1 MKRWSCFGV
10 RILISFL
17 LLFLTGCG
25 AGNGEE
31 DAEAKTESNTP
42 QTYYRIQE
50 TAIPD
55 PDTALAEELTGNG
68 WVREL
73 DMQFA
78 EGRLYRLAQ
87 AWGTVDGIEQTTGYY
102 LQILEEPYSAWENDS
117 IPSKLWDDTLEY
129 EGWQYQ
135 PEKIAAVTEKE
146 IYLVIQKIEMTGG
159 QIQQVPYLG
168 SLRLCP
174 KEGIVGGAAMAE
186 EGLEGTLLGV
196 LPDEVKEENLYRSRE
211 GIWYSYRTSGSKIT
225 MLDELL
231 QVKEEKRVAGKIDGL
246 LDGTGDGGVLWYG
259 IREDSFGIWTTDN
272 AAAFAG
278 ELPNTDTYYLV
289 TEGENGSF
297 YGTDTKG
304 IWKAAADT
312 EPVRI
317 CSFFENGYIL
327 DEVQAIRVLDED
339 RLELLVRLDGSR
351 ALLHMVK
358 QEGVQAKKEEIVLA
372 LGDENPLLMD
382 YVSKF
387 NRRSETYRVTV
398 RLHEANETG
407 QEFIDKLQMEL
418 AAGRGPDL
426 LMNGQIDAADMA
438 RNGYLQELTD
448 IFDDGD
454 GFWTAAMECGKIDGV
469 TYGIPYAGQLF
480 FSTYSQKLT
489 GGRESWTIREF
500 MQAVKASDAEILQYG
515 LSGAD
520 IVFYYGL
527 LDNENAELIDWA
539 NGESHLTEDLFLEI
553 LAFAY
558 RYADRG
564 QIPQEEVGDALRG
577 GRIAAVGSVCLELSE
592 LNYLEA
598 CFEGEPAN
606 IGFPRSEGNGIY
618 ATPNMLYVNAG
629 SKGKD
634 GAYEFLR
641 FLVSEEGQ
649 RRYVER
655 NRSGG
660 GVSLMPI
667 RLDIL
672 DEMTALEMRKAG
684 ETTAR
689 SATGVLFVKD
699 GFTQE
704 QKERF
709 DRLLEKAE
717 PGNWH
722 AAEIMSI
729 VYEELEPYFA
739 GQRTAAEAAAN
750 LDNRV
755 QLYMDERK

>member
-1 MKRWSCFGV
+1 MKRWSCFFM
-10 RILISFL
+10 RIIIPFL
-17 LLFLTGCG
+17 LFSLTGCG
-25 AGNGEE
+25 AGNGAE
-31 DAEAKTESNTP
+31 DAEANAESNMP

-102 LQILEEPYSAWENDS
+102 LQILEEPYSAWVNSS
-117 IPSKLWDDTLEY
+117 IPSIVWDDTLEY

-135 PEKIAAVTEKE
+135 PEKIAAVTEDE
-146 IYLVIQKIEMTGG
+146 VYLVVQKIEMTGG
-159 QIQQVPYLG
+159 QFQQVPYLG
-168 SLRLCP
+168 SLRLWRN
-174 KEGIVGGAAMAE
+174 E
-186 EGLEGTLLGV
+186 ETGKPEGTLLGV
-196 LPDEVKEENLYRSRE
+196 LPDEVREENLYRSRE

-225 MLDELL
+225 VLDEML
-231 QVKEEKRVAGKIDGL
+231 QVKEGRRVDGKIDGL
-246 LDGTGDGGVLWYG
+246 LDGTEGDGILWYG
-259 IREDSFGIWTTDN
+259 SREDSFGIWTTDN
-272 AAAFAG
+272 TAAFSG
-278 ELPNTDTYYLV
+278 VIQNTDSYYLV
-289 TEGENGSF
+289 TESGNGSF
-297 YGTDTKG
+297 YGADIKG

-312 EPVRI
+312 EPELI

-327 DEVQAIRVLDED
+327 DEVQAIRVTDED
-339 RLELLVRLDGSR
+339 WMELLVRLDGSEV
-351 ALLHMVK
+351 LLRMEK
-358 QEGVQAKKEEIVLA
+358 QEGVQAEKEEIVLA

-387 NRRSETYRVTV
+387 NRRNENYRVTV
-398 RLHEANETG
+398 RLQEANETG
-407 QEFIDKLQMEL
+407 QEFIDRLQMEL
-418 AAGRGPDL
+418 AAGRGADL
-426 LMNGQIDAADMA
+426 LMNGQIDATAMA

-448 IFDDGD
+448 ILDDED
-454 GFWTAAMECGKIDGV
+454 GLWTAAMECGRIDGV

-480 FSTYSQKLT
+480 FATYSEKLT
-489 GGRESWTIREF
+489 GGRENWTIREF
-500 MQAVKASDAEILQYG
+500 MQAVEASDAEILQYG
-515 LSGAD
+515 FSGAD

-527 LDNENAELIDWA
+527 LDNDNAELIDWE

-553 LAFAY
+553 LGFAS

-564 QIPQEEVGDALRG
+564 QIPQEDVGEALKE
-577 GRIAAVGSVCLELSE
+577 GRIAAEGSVCLELSE
-592 LNYLEA
+592 LNYREA

-618 ATPNMLYVNAG
+618 VTPNMLYVNAG
-629 SKGKD
+629 SEVKD

-655 NRSGG
+655 NRAGDSA
-660 GVSLMPI
+660 SLMPV
-667 RLDIL
+667 RLEL
-672 DEMTALEMRKAG
+672 LEEMTALEMRKAG

-689 SATGVLFVKD
+689 SATGVLFAKD
-699 GFTQE
+699 GFTQA

-709 DRLLEKAE
+709 DRLLERAE
-717 PGNWH
+717 PGDWY

>member
-1 MKRWSCFGV
+1 MKRWSCFFM
-10 RILISFL
+10 RIIIPFL
-17 LLFLTGCG
+17 LFSLTGCG
-25 AGNGEE
+25 AGNGAE
-31 DAEAKTESNTP
+31 DAEANAESNMP

-102 LQILEEPYSAWENDS
+102 LQILEEPYSAWENSS
-117 IPSKLWDDTLEY
+117 IPSIVWDDTLEY

-135 PEKIAAVTEKE
+135 PEKIAAVTEDE
-146 IYLVIQKIEMTGG
+146 VYLVVQKIEMAGG
-159 QIQQVPYLG
+159 QFQQVPYLG
-168 SLRLCP
+168 SLRLWRN
-174 KEGIVGGAAMAE
+174 E
-186 EGLEGTLLGV
+186 ETGKPEGTLLGV
-196 LPDEVKEENLYRSRE
+196 LPDEVREENLYRSRE

-225 MLDELL
+225 VLDEML
-231 QVKEEKRVAGKIDGL
+231 QVKEGRRVDGKIDGL
-246 LDGTGDGGVLWYG
+246 LDGTEGDGILWYG
-259 IREDSFGIWTTDN
+259 SREDSFGIWTTDN
-272 AAAFAG
+272 TAAFSG
-278 ELPNTDTYYLV
+278 VIRNTDSYYLV
-289 TEGENGSF
+289 TESGNGSF
-297 YGTDTKG
+297 YGADIKG

-312 EPVRI
+312 EPELI

-327 DEVQAIRVLDED
+327 DEVQAIRVTDED
-339 RLELLVRLDGSR
+339 WMELLVRLDGSEV
-351 ALLHMVK
+351 LLRMEK
-358 QEGVQAKKEEIVLA
+358 QEGVQAEKEEIVLA

-387 NRRSETYRVTV
+387 NRRNENYRVTV
-398 RLHEANETG
+398 RLQEANETG
-407 QEFIDKLQMEL
+407 QEFIDRLQMEL
-418 AAGRGPDL
+418 AAGRGADL
-426 LMNGQIDAADMA
+426 LMNGQIDATAMA

-448 IFDDGD
+448 ILDDED
-454 GFWTAAMECGKIDGV
+454 GLWTAAMECGRIDGV

-480 FSTYSQKLT
+480 FATYSEKLT
-489 GGRESWTIREF
+489 GGRENWTIREF
-500 MQAVKASDAEILQYG
+500 MQAVEASDAEILQYG
-515 LSGAD
+515 FSGAD

-527 LDNENAELIDWA
+527 LDNDNAELIDWE

-553 LAFAY
+553 LGFAS

-564 QIPQEEVGDALRG
+564 QIPQEDVGEALKE
-577 GRIAAVGSVCLELSE
+577 GRIAAEGSVCLELSE
-592 LNYLEA
+592 LNYREA

-618 ATPNMLYVNAG
+618 VTPNMLYVNAG
-629 SKGKD
+629 SEVKD

-655 NRSGG
+655 NRAGDSA
-660 GVSLMPI
+660 SLMPV
-667 RLDIL
+667 RLEL
-672 DEMTALEMRKAG
+672 LEEMTALEMRKAG

-689 SATGVLFVKD
+689 SATGVLFAKD
-699 GFTQE
+699 GFTQA

-709 DRLLEKAE
+709 DRLLERAE
-717 PGNWH
+717 PGDWH

>member
-1 MKRWSCFGV
+1 MKRWSCFFM
-10 RILISFL
+10 RIIIPFL
-17 LLFLTGCG
+17 LFFLTGCG
-25 AGNGEE
+25 AGNGAE
-31 DAEAKTESNTP
+31 DAEANTESNTP

-55 PDTALAEELTGNG
+55 PDTALAEELTGSG

-73 DMQFA
+73 DLQFA
-78 EGRLYRLAQ
+78 GGRLYRLAQ

-102 LQILEEPYSAWENDS
+102 LQILEEPYSAWENSS
-117 IPSKLWDDTLEY
+117 IPSIVWDDTLEY

-135 PEKIAAVTEKE
+135 PEKIAAVTEDE
-146 IYLVIQKIEMTGG
+146 VYLVVQKIEMTGG
-159 QIQQVPYLG
+159 QFQQVPYLG
-168 SLRLCP
+168 SLRLWRN
-174 KEGIVGGAAMAE
+174 EEAE
-186 EGLEGTLLGV
+186 ESEGTLIGV

-211 GIWYSYRTSGSKIT
+211 
-225 MLDELL
+225 
-231 QVKEEKRVAGKIDGL
+231 
-246 LDGTGDGGVLWYG
+246 
-259 IREDSFGIWTTDN
+259 DSFGIWTTDN
-272 AAAFAG
+272 TAAFSG
-278 ELPNTDTYYLV
+278 VIQNTDSYYLV
-289 TEGENGSF
+289 TESGNGSF

-339 RLELLVRLDGSR
+339 RMELLVRLDGSEV
-351 ALLHMVK
+351 LLRMEK
-358 QEGVQAKKEEIVLA
+358 QEGVQAEKEEIVLA

-426 LMNGQIDAADMA
+426 LMNGQIDAAAMA

-454 GFWTAAMECGKIDGV
+454 GFWAAAMECGKIDGV

-520 IVFYYGL
+520 IVFYYGQ
-527 LDNENAELIDWA
+527 LDNENAELIEWA

-564 QIPQEEVGDALRG
+564 QILQEEVGEALRE

-592 LNYLEA
+592 LNYREA

-618 ATPNMLYVNAG
+618 VTPNMLYVNAG
-629 SKGKD
+629 SKVKD

-660 GVSLMPI
+660 GASLMPI

-672 DEMTALEMRKAG
+672 EEMTALEMRKAG

-699 GFTQE
+699 GFTQA

-709 DRLLEKAE
+709 DWLLERAE

>member
-1 MKRWSCFGV
+1 MRKEYTLSFML
-10 RILISFL
+10 ILPLIIV
-17 LLFLTGCG
+17 LTAC
-25 AGNGEE
+25 GNGAE
-31 DAEAKTESNTP
+31 DAEANTESNTP

-55 PDTALAEELTGNG
+55 PDMALTDELTGNG

-73 DMQFA
+73 DMRFA
-78 EGRLYRLAQ
+78 GGRLYRLAQ
-87 AWGTVDGIEQTTGYY
+87 AWGEVDGIEQTTGFY
-102 LQILEEPYSAWENDS
+102 LQILEEPYSAWKNAS
-117 IPSKLWDDTLEY
+117 IPSRLWDDTLEY

-135 PEKIAAVTEKE
+135 PEKIAAVTEEE
-146 IYLVIQKIEMTGG
+146 IVLVVQKIELTGG
-159 QIQQVPYLG
+159 QLQQVPYLG
-168 SLRLCP
+168 SLRL
-174 KEGIVGGAAMAE
+174 GWNE
-186 EGLEGTLLGV
+186 EMEEPEGTLTGV

-225 MLDELL
+225 VLDEML
-231 QVKEEKRVAGKIDGL
+231 QVKEGRRVDGKIDGL
-246 LDGTGDGGVLWYG
+246 LEYSGGDGVLWYG
-259 IREDSFGIWTTDN
+259 VREDGFGIWTADN
-272 AAAFAG
+272 AAAFSGEIRDAG
-278 ELPNTDTYYLV
+278 TDYFV
-289 TEGENGSF
+289 TENENGSF

-312 EPVRI
+312 EPELI

-327 DEVQAIRVLDED
+327 DEVQAIRVTDED
-339 RLELLVRLDGSR
+339 RLELLVRLDGVE
-351 ALLHMVK
+351 ALLRLEK
-358 QEGVQAKKEEIVLA
+358 QQGVQAEKEEIVLA

-387 NRRSETYRVTV
+387 NRRSEGYRVTV
-398 RLHEANETG
+398 MLQEANETG

-426 LMNGQIDAADMA
+426 LMNGQIDATAMA

-448 IFDDGD
+448 ILDDGD
-454 GFWTAAMECGKIDGV
+454 GLWPAALECGKIDGA

-480 FSTYSQKLT
+480 FTTYSEKLT
-489 GGRESWTIREF
+489 DGRESWTIREF
-500 MQAVKASDAEILQYG
+500 MQAVEASDAEILQYG

-527 LDNENAELIDWA
+527 LDNDNAELIDWE
-539 NGESHLTEDLFLEI
+539 NGESHLTEELFLEI
-553 LAFAY
+553 LGFAS

-564 QIPQEEVGDALRG
+564 QIPQEEVGEALRE

-592 LNYLEA
+592 LNYREA

-618 ATPNMLYVNAG
+618 VTPNMLYVNAG
-629 SKGKD
+629 SGVKD

-660 GVSLMPI
+660 GASLMPV
-667 RLDIL
+667 RLDML
-672 DEMTALEMRKAG
+672 EEMTALEMRKAG

-689 SATGVLFVKD
+689 SATGVLFAKD
-699 GFTQE
+699 GFTQA

-709 DRLLEKAE
+709 DRLLERAE
-717 PGNWH
+717 PGDWY
-722 AAEIMSI
+722 AAEIMSL

-755 QLYMDERK
+755 QLYLDERK

>member
-1 MKRWSCFGV
+1 MKRWSCFFM
-10 RILISFL
+10 RIIIPFL
-17 LLFLTGCG
+17 LFSLTGCG
-25 AGNGEE
+25 AGNGAE
-31 DAEAKTESNTP
+31 DAEANAESNMP

-55 PDTALAEELTGNG
+55 PNMALTDELTGNG

-73 DMQFA
+73 DLQFA
-78 EGRLYRLAQ
+78 GGRLYRLAQ

-102 LQILEEPYSAWENDS
+102 LQILEEPYSAWENSS
-117 IPSKLWDDTLEY
+117 IPSIVWDDTLEY

-135 PEKIAAVTEKE
+135 PEKIAAVTEDE
-146 IYLVIQKIEMTGG
+146 VYLVVQKIEMTGG
-159 QIQQVPYLG
+159 QFQQVPYLG
-168 SLRLCP
+168 SLRLWRN
-174 KEGIVGGAAMAE
+174 E
-186 EGLEGTLLGV
+186 ETGKPEGTLLGV
-196 LPDEVKEENLYRSRE
+196 LPDEVRVENLYRSRE

-225 MLDELL
+225 VLDEML
-231 QVKEEKRVAGKIDGL
+231 QVKEGRRVDGKIDGL
-246 LDGTGDGGVLWYG
+246 LDGTEGDGILWYG
-259 IREDSFGIWTTDN
+259 SREDSFGIWTTDN
-272 AAAFAG
+272 TAAFSG
-278 ELPNTDTYYLV
+278 VIQNTDSYYLV
-289 TEGENGSF
+289 TESGNGSF
-297 YGTDTKG
+297 YGADIKG

-312 EPVRI
+312 EPELI

-327 DEVQAIRVLDED
+327 DEVQAIRVLDEN
-339 RLELLVRLDGSR
+339 RMELLVRLDGSEV
-351 ALLHMVK
+351 LLRMEK
-358 QEGVQAKKEEIVLA
+358 QESVQAEKEEIVLA

-387 NRRSETYRVTV
+387 NRRNENYRVTV
-398 RLHEANETG
+398 RLQEANETG
-407 QEFIDKLQMEL
+407 QEFIDRLQMEL
-418 AAGRGPDL
+418 AAGRGADL
-426 LMNGQIDAADMA
+426 LMNGQIDATAMA

-448 IFDDGD
+448 ILDDED
-454 GFWTAAMECGKIDGV
+454 GLWTAAMECGRIDGV

-480 FSTYSQKLT
+480 FATYSEKLT
-489 GGRESWTIREF
+489 GGRENWTIREF
-500 MQAVKASDAEILQYG
+500 MQAVEASDAEILQYG
-515 LSGAD
+515 FSGAD

-527 LDNENAELIDWA
+527 LDNDNAELIDWE

-553 LAFAY
+553 LGFAS

-564 QIPQEEVGDALRG
+564 QIPQEDVGEALKE
-577 GRIAAVGSVCLELSE
+577 GRIAAEGSVCLELSE
-592 LNYLEA
+592 LNYREA

-618 ATPNMLYVNAG
+618 VTPNMLYVNAG
-629 SKGKD
+629 SEVKD

-655 NRSGG
+655 NRAGDSA
-660 GVSLMPI
+660 SLMPV
-667 RLDIL
+667 RLEL
-672 DEMTALEMRKAG
+672 LEEMTALEMRKAG

-689 SATGVLFVKD
+689 SATGVLFAKD
-699 GFTQE
+699 GFTQA

-709 DRLLEKAE
+709 DRLLERAE
-717 PGNWH
+717 PGDWY

>member
-1 MKRWSCFGV
+1 MKRWSCFFM
-10 RILISFL
+10 RIIIPFL
-17 LLFLTGCG
+17 LFSLTGCG
-25 AGNGEE
+25 AGNGAE
-31 DAEAKTESNTP
+31 DAEANAESNMP

-55 PDTALAEELTGNG
+55 PNMALTDELTGNG

-73 DMQFA
+73 DLQFA
-78 EGRLYRLAQ
+78 GGRLYRLAQ

-102 LQILEEPYSAWENDS
+102 LQILEEPYSAWENSS
-117 IPSKLWDDTLEY
+117 IPSIVWDDTLEY

-135 PEKIAAVTEKE
+135 PEKIAAVTEDE
-146 IYLVIQKIEMTGG
+146 VYLVVQKIEMTGG
-159 QIQQVPYLG
+159 QFQQVPYLG
-168 SLRLCP
+168 SLRLWRN
-174 KEGIVGGAAMAE
+174 E
-186 EGLEGTLLGV
+186 ETGKPEGTLLGV
-196 LPDEVKEENLYRSRE
+196 LQDEVREENLYRSRE

-225 MLDELL
+225 VLDEML
-231 QVKEEKRVAGKIDGL
+231 QVKEGRRVDGKIDGL
-246 LDGTGDGGVLWYG
+246 LDGTEGDGILWYG
-259 IREDSFGIWTTDN
+259 SREDSFGIWTTDN
-272 AAAFAG
+272 TAAFSG
-278 ELPNTDTYYLV
+278 VIQNTDSYYLV
-289 TEGENGSF
+289 TESGNGSF
-297 YGTDTKG
+297 YGADIKG

-312 EPVRI
+312 EPEQI

-327 DEVQAIRVLDED
+327 DEVQAIRVLDEN
-339 RLELLVRLDGSR
+339 RMELLVRLDGSEV
-351 ALLHMVK
+351 LLRMEK
-358 QEGVQAKKEEIVLA
+358 QEGVQAEKEEIVLA

-387 NRRSETYRVTV
+387 NRRNENYRVTV
-398 RLHEANETG
+398 RLQEANETG
-407 QEFIDKLQMEL
+407 QEFIDRLQMEL
-418 AAGRGPDL
+418 AAGRGADL
-426 LMNGQIDAADMA
+426 LMNGQIDATAMA

-448 IFDDGD
+448 ILDDED
-454 GFWTAAMECGKIDGV
+454 GLWTAAMECGRIDGV

-480 FSTYSQKLT
+480 FATYSEKLT
-489 GGRESWTIREF
+489 GGRENWTIREF
-500 MQAVKASDAEILQYG
+500 MQAVEASDAEILQYG
-515 LSGAD
+515 FSGAD

-527 LDNENAELIDWA
+527 LDNDNAELIDWE

-553 LAFAY
+553 LGFAS

-564 QIPQEEVGDALRG
+564 QIPQEDVGEALKE
-577 GRIAAVGSVCLELSE
+577 GRIAAEGSVCLELSE
-592 LNYLEA
+592 LNYREA

-618 ATPNMLYVNAG
+618 VTPNMLYVNAG
-629 SKGKD
+629 SEVKD

-655 NRSGG
+655 NRAGDSA
-660 GVSLMPI
+660 SLMPV
-667 RLDIL
+667 RLEL
-672 DEMTALEMRKAG
+672 LEEMTALEMRKAG

-689 SATGVLFVKD
+689 SATGVLFAKD
-699 GFTQE
+699 GFTQA

-709 DRLLEKAE
+709 DRLLERAE
-717 PGNWH
+717 PGDWY

>member
-1 MKRWSCFGV
+1 MKRWSYFGM
-10 RILISFL
+10 RILILFL
-17 LLFLTGCG
+17 LFLLTGCG
-25 AGNGEE
+25 AGNGAE
-31 DAEAKTESNTP
+31 DAEANTESNTP

-73 DMQFA
+73 DMQLA

-87 AWGTVDGIEQTTGYY
+87 TWGTVDGVEQTTGYY
-102 LQILEEPYSAWENDS
+102 LQILEEPYSAWENDPIS
-117 IPSKLWDDTLEY
+117 SKLWDDTLEY

-135 PEKIAAVTEKE
+135 PEKIAAVTEEE
-146 IYLVIQKIEMTGG
+146 IYLVVQKIELTGG
-159 QIQQVPYLG
+159 QLQQVPYLG

-174 KEGIVGGAAMAE
+174 KEGTAGDAAIAG
-186 EGLEGTLLGV
+186 EGLEGTLIGV
-196 LPDEVKEENLYRSRE
+196 LPDEVKEENLYRS
-211 GIWYSYRTSGSKIT
+211 
-225 MLDELL
+225 
-231 QVKEEKRVAGKIDGL
+231 
-246 LDGTGDGGVLWYG
+246 
-259 IREDSFGIWTTDN
+259 REDSFGIWTTDN

-312 EPVRI
+312 EPMQI

-339 RLELLVRLDGSR
+339 RMELLVRLDGSR
-351 ALLHMVK
+351 ALLYMVK
-358 QEGVQAKKEEIVLA
+358 QEGVQAEKEEIVLA

-454 GFWTAAMECGKIDGV
+454 GFWAAAMECGKIDGV

-564 QIPQEEVGDALRG
+564 QIPQEEVGEALRE

-592 LNYLEA
+592 LNYREA

-629 SKGKD
+629 SKVKD

-660 GVSLMPI
+660 GASLMPI

-672 DEMTALEMRKAG
+672 EEMTALEMRKAG

-699 GFTQE
+699 GFTQA

-709 DRLLEKAE
+709 DWLLERAE

>member
-1 MKRWSCFGV
+1 MKRWSCFFM
-10 RILISFL
+10 RIIIPFL
-17 LLFLTGCG
+17 LFSLTGCG
-25 AGNGEE
+25 AGNGAE
-31 DAEAKTESNTP
+31 DAEANAESNMP

-55 PDTALAEELTGNG
+55 PNMALTDELTGNG

-73 DMQFA
+73 DLQFA
-78 EGRLYRLAQ
+78 GGRLYRLAQ

-102 LQILEEPYSAWENDS
+102 LQILEEPYSAWENSS
-117 IPSKLWDDTLEY
+117 IPSIVWDDTLEY

-135 PEKIAAVTEKE
+135 PEKITAVTEDE
-146 IYLVIQKIEMTGG
+146 IYLVVQKIELTGG
-159 QIQQVPYLG
+159 QLQQVPYLG
-168 SLRLCP
+168 GIRLC
-174 KEGIVGGAAMAE
+174 MNE
-186 EGLEGTLLGV
+186 ETGKPEGTLLGV
-196 LPDEVKEENLYRSRE
+196 LPDGVREENLYRSRE

-225 MLDELL
+225 VLDEML
-231 QVKEEKRVAGKIDGL
+231 QVKEGRRVDGKIDGL
-246 LDGTGDGGVLWYG
+246 LDGSGDDGILWYG
-259 IREDSFGIWTTDN
+259 SREDSFGIWTTDN
-272 AAAFAG
+272 TAAFLG
-278 ELPNTDTYYLV
+278 VIRNTDFYYLV

-297 YGTDTKG
+297 YGADIKG

-312 EPVRI
+312 QPEQI

-327 DEVQAIRVLDED
+327 DEVQAIRVLDEN
-339 RLELLVRLDGSR
+339 RMELLVRLDGSEV
-351 ALLHMVK
+351 LLRMEK
-358 QEGVQAKKEEIVLA
+358 QEGVQAEKEEIVLA

-387 NRRSETYRVTV
+387 NRRNENYRVTV
-398 RLHEANETG
+398 RLQEANETG
-407 QEFIDKLQMEL
+407 QEFIDRLQMEL
-418 AAGRGPDL
+418 AAGRGADL
-426 LMNGQIDAADMA
+426 LMNGQIDATAMA

-448 IFDDGD
+448 ILDDGD
-454 GFWTAAMECGKIDGV
+454 GLWTAAMECGRIDGV

-480 FSTYSQKLT
+480 FATYSEKLT
-489 GGRESWTIREF
+489 GGRENWTIREF
-500 MQAVKASDAEILQYG
+500 MQAVEASDAEILQYG
-515 LSGAD
+515 FSGAD

-527 LDNENAELIDWA
+527 LDNDNAELIDWE

-553 LAFAY
+553 LGFAS

-564 QIPQEEVGDALRG
+564 QIPQEDVGEALKE
-577 GRIAAVGSVCLELSE
+577 GRIAAEGSVCLELSE
-592 LNYLEA
+592 LNYREA

-618 ATPNMLYVNAG
+618 VTPNMLYVNAG
-629 SKGKD
+629 SEVKD

-655 NRSGG
+655 NRAGDSA
-660 GVSLMPI
+660 SLMPV
-667 RLDIL
+667 RLEL
-672 DEMTALEMRKAG
+672 LEEMTALEMRKAG

-689 SATGVLFVKD
+689 SATGVLFAKD
-699 GFTQE
+699 GFTQA

-709 DRLLEKAE
+709 DRLLERAE
-717 PGNWH
+717 PGDWY

>member
-1 MKRWSCFGV
+1 MKRWSCFFM
-10 RILISFL
+10 RIIIPFL
-17 LLFLTGCG
+17 LFFLTGCG
-25 AGNGEE
+25 AGNGAE
-31 DAEAKTESNTP
+31 DAEANAESNMP

-73 DMQFA
+73 DMQLA

-87 AWGTVDGIEQTTGYY
+87 TWGTVDGVEQTTGYY

-135 PEKIAAVTEKE
+135 PEKIAAVTEEE
-146 IYLVIQKIEMTGG
+146 IYLVVQKIELTGG
-159 QIQQVPYLG
+159 QLQQVPYLG
-168 SLRLCP
+168 SLRLWRN
-174 KEGIVGGAAMAE
+174 EEAE
-186 EGLEGTLLGV
+186 ESEGTLIGV
-196 LPDEVKEENLYRSRE
+196 LPNEVKEENLFRSRD
-211 GIWYSYRTSGSKIT
+211 GIWYSYRTSGSKISI
-225 MLDELL
+225 LDEML
-231 QVKEEKRVAGKIDGL
+231 QVKEGRRVDGKIDGL
-246 LDGTGDGGVLWYG
+246 LDGSGDDGILWYG
-259 IREDSFGIWTTDN
+259 SREDSFGIWTTDN
-272 AAAFAG
+272 TAAFSG
-278 ELPNTDTYYLV
+278 VIQNTDSYYLV
-289 TEGENGSF
+289 TESGNGSF

-339 RLELLVRLDGSR
+339 RMELLVRLDGSEV
-351 ALLHMVK
+351 LLRMEK
-358 QEGVQAKKEEIVLA
+358 QEGVQAEKEEIVLA

-426 LMNGQIDAADMA
+426 LMNGQIDAAAMA

-454 GFWTAAMECGKIDGV
+454 GFWAAAMECGKIDGV

-564 QIPQEEVGDALRG
+564 QIPQEEVGEALRE

-592 LNYLEA
+592 LNYREA

-618 ATPNMLYVNAG
+618 VTPNMLYVNAG
-629 SKGKD
+629 SKVKD

-660 GVSLMPI
+660 GASLMPI

-672 DEMTALEMRKAG
+672 EEMTALEMRKAG

-699 GFTQE
+699 GFTQA

-709 DRLLEKAE
+709 DWLLERAE

>member
-1 MKRWSCFGV
+1 MKRWSYFGM
-10 RILISFL
+10 RILILFL
-17 LLFLTGCG
+17 LFLLTGCG
-25 AGNGEE
+25 AGNGAE
-31 DAEAKTESNTP
+31 DAEANTESNTP

-73 DMQFA
+73 DMQLA

-87 AWGTVDGIEQTTGYY
+87 TWGTVDGVEQTTGYY
-102 LQILEEPYSAWENDS
+102 LQILEEPYSAWENDPIS
-117 IPSKLWDDTLEY
+117 SKLWDDTLEY

-135 PEKIAAVTEKE
+135 PEKIAAVTEEE
-146 IYLVIQKIEMTGG
+146 IYLVVQKIELTGG
-159 QIQQVPYLG
+159 QLQQVPYLG

-174 KEGIVGGAAMAE
+174 KEGTAGDAAIAE
-186 EGLEGTLLGV
+186 EGLEGTLIGV
-196 LPDEVKEENLYRSRE
+196 LPDEVKEENLYRS
-211 GIWYSYRTSGSKIT
+211 
-225 MLDELL
+225 
-231 QVKEEKRVAGKIDGL
+231 
-246 LDGTGDGGVLWYG
+246 
-259 IREDSFGIWTTDN
+259 REDSFGIWTTDN

-312 EPVRI
+312 EPMQI

-339 RLELLVRLDGSR
+339 RMELLVRLDGSR
-351 ALLHMVK
+351 ALLYMVK
-358 QEGVQAKKEEIVLA
+358 QEGVQAEKEEIVLA

-454 GFWTAAMECGKIDGV
+454 GFWAAAMECGKIDGV

-564 QIPQEEVGDALRG
+564 QIPQEEVGEALRE

-592 LNYLEA
+592 LNYREA

-618 ATPNMLYVNAG
+618 VTPNMLFVNAG

-672 DEMTALEMRKAG
+672 DEMTAQEMRKAG

-755 QLYMDERK
+755 QLYLDERK

>member
-1 MKRWSCFGV
+1 MKRRSCFFL
-10 RILISFL
+10 RIIIPFL
-17 LLFLTGCG
+17 LFSLTGCG
-25 AGNGEE
+25 AGNGAE
-31 DAEAKTESNTP
+31 DAEANTELNTP
-42 QTYYRIQE
+42 QSYYRIQE

-55 PDTALAEELTGNG
+55 PDIALTDGLTGNG

-73 DMQFA
+73 DMKFTD
-78 EGRLYRLAQ
+78 GRLYRLAQ
-87 AWGTVDGIEQTTGYY
+87 TWGTIDGVEQTTGYY
-102 LQILEEPYSAWENDS
+102 LQVLEEPYSAWKNDS

-135 PEKIAAVTEKE
+135 PERIAAVTEEE
-146 IYLVIQKIEMTGG
+146 IFLVVQKIELTDG
-159 QIQQVPYLG
+159 QPQQVPYLG
-168 SLRLCP
+168 SLRLCRNEEA
-174 KEGIVGGAAMAE
+174 KEP
-186 EGLEGTLLGV
+186 EGTLIGV

-225 MLDELL
+225 VLDEML
-231 QVKEEKRVAGKIDGL
+231 QVREEKRVAGKIDGL
-246 LDGTGDGGVLWYG
+246 LDGTEGDGILWYG
-259 IREDSFGIWTTDN
+259 VREDSFGIWTTDN
-272 AAAFAG
+272 TAAFSG
-278 ELPNTDTYYLV
+278 EIRNTDSYYLV
-289 TEGENGSF
+289 TASENGSF
-297 YGTDTKG
+297 YGTDLKG

-312 EPVRI
+312 EPEQM

-327 DEVQAIRVLDED
+327 DEVQAIRVTDGD
-339 RLELLVRLDGSR
+339 RLELLVRLDGAE
-351 ALLHMVK
+351 ALLRMEK
-358 QEGVQAKKEEIVLA
+358 QQGVQAEKKEIVLA

-387 NRRSETYRVTV
+387 NRRSEGYRVTV
-398 RLHEANETG
+398 RLREANETG
-407 QEFIDKLQMEL
+407 QEFIDRLQMEL

-426 LMNGQIDAADMA
+426 LMNGQIDATAMA
-438 RNGYLQELTD
+438 RNGYLQELTG
-448 IFDDGD
+448 ILDDGD
-454 GFWTAAMECGKIDGV
+454 GLWMAAVECGKIDGV

-480 FSTYSQKLT
+480 FATYSEKLT
-489 GGRESWTIREF
+489 DGRESWTIREF
-500 MQAVKASDAEILQYG
+500 MQTVEASDAEILQYG

-527 LDNENAELIDWA
+527 LDNDNAELIDWE
-539 NGESHLTEDLFLEI
+539 NGESHLTDDLFLEM
-553 LAFAY
+553 LAFAF

-564 QIPQEEVGDALRG
+564 QIPQEEVGEALKE

-592 LNYLEA
+592 LNYREA

-618 ATPNMLYVNAG
+618 VTPNMLYVNAG
-629 SKGKD
+629 SEVKD

-649 RRYVER
+649 RRYAER
-655 NRSGG
+655 SRAGDG
-660 GVSLMPI
+660 ASLMPV
-667 RLDIL
+667 RLEIL
-672 DEMTALEMRKAG
+672 EEMTAQEMRKAG

-699 GFTQE
+699 GFTKA

-709 DRLLEKAE
+709 DWLMERAE
-717 PGNWH
+717 PGDWY

>member
-1 MKRWSCFGV
+1 MKRWSCFFM
-10 RILISFL
+10 RIIIPFL
-17 LLFLTGCG
+17 LFSLTGCG
-25 AGNGEE
+25 AGNGAE
-31 DAEAKTESNTP
+31 DAEANAESNMP

-55 PDTALAEELTGNG
+55 PNMALTDELTGNG

-73 DMQFA
+73 DLQFA
-78 EGRLYRLAQ
+78 GGRLYRLAQ

-102 LQILEEPYSAWENDS
+102 LQILEEPYSAWEISS
-117 IPSKLWDDTLEY
+117 IPSIVWDDTLEY

-135 PEKIAAVTEKE
+135 PEKIAAVTEDE
-146 IYLVIQKIEMTGG
+146 VYLVVQKIEMTGG
-159 QIQQVPYLG
+159 QFQQVPYLG
-168 SLRLCP
+168 SLRLWRN
-174 KEGIVGGAAMAE
+174 E
-186 EGLEGTLLGV
+186 ETGKPEGTLLGV
-196 LPDEVKEENLYRSRE
+196 LPDEVREENLYRSRE

-225 MLDELL
+225 VLDEML
-231 QVKEEKRVAGKIDGL
+231 QVKEGRRVDGKIDGL
-246 LDGTGDGGVLWYG
+246 LDGTEGDGILWYG
-259 IREDSFGIWTTDN
+259 SREDSFGIWTTDN
-272 AAAFAG
+272 TAAFSG
-278 ELPNTDTYYLV
+278 VIQNTDSYYLV
-289 TEGENGSF
+289 TESGNGSF
-297 YGTDTKG
+297 YGADIKG

-312 EPVRI
+312 EPELI

-327 DEVQAIRVLDED
+327 DEVQAIRVLDEN
-339 RLELLVRLDGSR
+339 RMELLVRLDGSEV
-351 ALLHMVK
+351 LLRMEK
-358 QEGVQAKKEEIVLA
+358 QEGVQAEKEEIVLA

-387 NRRSETYRVTV
+387 NRRNENYRVTV
-398 RLHEANETG
+398 RLQEANETG
-407 QEFIDKLQMEL
+407 QEFIDRLQMEL
-418 AAGRGPDL
+418 AAGRGADL
-426 LMNGQIDAADMA
+426 LMNGQIDATAMA

-448 IFDDGD
+448 ILDDED
-454 GFWTAAMECGKIDGV
+454 GLWTAAMECGRIDGV

-480 FSTYSQKLT
+480 FATYSEKLT
-489 GGRESWTIREF
+489 GGRENWTIREF
-500 MQAVKASDAEILQYG
+500 MRAVEASDAEILQYG
-515 LSGAD
+515 FSGAD

-527 LDNENAELIDWA
+527 LDNDNAELIDWE

-553 LAFAY
+553 LGFAS

-564 QIPQEEVGDALRG
+564 QIPQEDVGEALKE
-577 GRIAAVGSVCLELSE
+577 GRIAAEGSVCLELSE
-592 LNYLEA
+592 LNYREA

-618 ATPNMLYVNAG
+618 VTPNMLYVNAG
-629 SKGKD
+629 SEVKD

-655 NRSGG
+655 NRAGDSA
-660 GVSLMPI
+660 SLMPV
-667 RLDIL
+667 RLEL
-672 DEMTALEMRKAG
+672 LEEMTALEMRKAG

-689 SATGVLFVKD
+689 SATGVLFAKD
-699 GFTQE
+699 GFTQA

-709 DRLLEKAE
+709 DRLLERAE
-717 PGNWH
+717 PGDWY

>member
-135 PEKIAAVTEKE
+135 PEKITAVTEDE
-146 IYLVIQKIEMTGG
+146 IYLVVQKIELTGG
-159 QIQQVPYLG
+159 QLQQVPYLG
-168 SLRLCP
+168 GIRLC
-174 KEGIVGGAAMAE
+174 MNE
-186 EGLEGTLLGV
+186 ETGKPEGTLLGV
-196 LPDEVKEENLYRSRE
+196 LPDGVREENLYRSRE

-225 MLDELL
+225 VLDEML
-231 QVKEEKRVAGKIDGL
+231 QVKEGRRVDGKIDGL
-246 LDGTGDGGVLWYG
+246 LDGSGDDGILWYG
-259 IREDSFGIWTTDN
+259 SREDSFGIWTTDN
-272 AAAFAG
+272 TAAFSG
-278 ELPNTDTYYLV
+278 VIRNTDFYYLV
-289 TEGENGSF
+289 TEGENGCF
-297 YGTDTKG
+297 YGVDIKG
-304 IWKAAADT
+304 VWKAAAAT

-339 RLELLVRLDGSR
+339 RMELLVRLDGSR

-480 FSTYSQKLT
+480 FATYSQKLT

-500 MQAVKASDAEILQYG
+500 MQAVKASDADILQYG

-527 LDNENAELIDWA
+527 LDNENAELIDWE

-553 LAFAY
+553 LAFAS

-564 QIPQEEVGDALRG
+564 QIPQEDVGDALRE

-592 LNYLEA
+592 LNYREA

-618 ATPNMLYVNAG
+618 VTPNMLFVNAG

-672 DEMTALEMRKAG
+672 DEMTAQEMRKAG

-755 QLYMDERK
+755 HLYLDERK

>member
-135 PEKIAAVTEKE
+135 PEKITAVTEDE
-146 IYLVIQKIEMTGG
+146 IYLVVQKIELTGG
-159 QIQQVPYLG
+159 QLQQVPYLG
-168 SLRLCP
+168 GIRLC
-174 KEGIVGGAAMAE
+174 MNE
-186 EGLEGTLLGV
+186 ETGKPEGTLLGV
-196 LPDEVKEENLYRSRE
+196 LPDGVREENLYRSRE

-225 MLDELL
+225 VLDEML
-231 QVKEEKRVAGKIDGL
+231 QVKEGRRVDGKIDGL
-246 LDGTGDGGVLWYG
+246 LDGSGDDGILWYG
-259 IREDSFGIWTTDN
+259 SREDSFGIWTTDN
-272 AAAFAG
+272 TAAFLG
-278 ELPNTDTYYLV
+278 VIRNTDFYYLV

-339 RLELLVRLDGSR
+339 RMELLVRLDGSR

-398 RLHEANETG
+398 RLQEANETG
-407 QEFIDKLQMEL
+407 QEFIDRLQMEL

-438 RNGYLQELTD
+438 RNGYLQELTG
-448 IFDDGD
+448 ILDDGD
-454 GFWTAAMECGKIDGV
+454 GLWTAAMECGKIDGV
-469 TYGIPYAGQLF
+469 IYGIPYAGQLF
-480 FSTYSQKLT
+480 FTTYSEKLT

-500 MQAVKASDAEILQYG
+500 MQAVEASDAEILQYG

-527 LDNENAELIDWA
+527 LDNENAELIDWE

-553 LAFAY
+553 LAFAS

-564 QIPQEEVGDALRG
+564 QIPQEDVGDALRE

-618 ATPNMLYVNAG
+618 VTPNMLYVNAG

-755 QLYMDERK
+755 QLYLDECK

>member
-1 MKRWSCFGV
+1 MKRWSYFGM
-10 RILISFL
+10 RILILFL
-17 LLFLTGCG
+17 LFLLTGCG
-25 AGNGEE
+25 AGNGAE
-31 DAEAKTESNTP
+31 DAEANTESNTP

-73 DMQFA
+73 DMQLA

-87 AWGTVDGIEQTTGYY
+87 TWGTVDGVEQTTGYY
-102 LQILEEPYSAWENDS
+102 LQILEEPYSAWENDPIS
-117 IPSKLWDDTLEY
+117 SKLWDDTLEY

-135 PEKIAAVTEKE
+135 PEKIAAVTEEE
-146 IYLVIQKIEMTGG
+146 IYLVVQKIELTGG
-159 QIQQVPYLG
+159 QLQQVPYLG

-174 KEGIVGGAAMAE
+174 KEGTAGDAAIAG
-186 EGLEGTLLGV
+186 EGLEGTLIGV
-196 LPDEVKEENLYRSRE
+196 LPDEVKEENLYRS
-211 GIWYSYRTSGSKIT
+211 
-225 MLDELL
+225 
-231 QVKEEKRVAGKIDGL
+231 
-246 LDGTGDGGVLWYG
+246 
-259 IREDSFGIWTTDN
+259 REDSFGIWTTDN

-312 EPVRI
+312 EPMQI

-339 RLELLVRLDGSR
+339 RMELLVRLDGSR
-351 ALLHMVK
+351 ALLYMVK
-358 QEGVQAKKEEIVLA
+358 QEGVQAEKEEIVLA

-454 GFWTAAMECGKIDGV
+454 GFWAAAMECGKIDGV

-564 QIPQEEVGDALRG
+564 QIPQEEVGEALRE

-592 LNYLEA
+592 LNYREA

-629 SKGKD
+629 SKVKD

-660 GVSLMPI
+660 GASLMPI

-672 DEMTALEMRKAG
+672 EEMTALEMRKAG

-699 GFTQE
+699 GFTQA

-709 DRLLEKAE
+709 DWLLERAE
-717 PGNWH
+717 PGDWH

>member
-1 MKRWSCFGV
+1 MKRWSCFSV
-10 RILISFL
+10 RIIIPFL
-17 LLFLTGCG
+17 LFSFTGCG
-25 AGNGEE
+25 SGKGAE
-31 DAEAKTESNTP
+31 DTEAYTESNTP

-55 PDTALAEELTGNG
+55 PDVALTDELTGNG

-78 EGRLYRLAQ
+78 EGTLYRLAQ

-135 PEKIAAVTEKE
+135 PEKIAAVTEEE
-146 IYLVIQKIEMTGG
+146 IFLVVQKIEMIGG
-159 QIQQVPYLG
+159 QPQQVPYLG
-168 SLRLCP
+168 SIRFCLN
-174 KEGIVGGAAMAE
+174 E
-186 EGLEGTLLGV
+186 EEEPEGTLIGV

-211 GIWYSYRTSGSKIT
+211 GIWYSYRTFGSKIT
-225 MLDELL
+225 VLDEML
-231 QVKEEKRVAGKIDGL
+231 QVREGRRVDGKIDGL
-246 LDGTGDGGVLWYG
+246 LDCPGDDGVLWYG
-259 IREDSFGIWTTDN
+259 IRENGFGIWTTDN
-272 AAAFAG
+272 AAAFSG
-278 ELPNTDTYYLV
+278 EIQNTDSYYLV
-289 TEGENGSF
+289 TENENGSF
-297 YGTDTKG
+297 YGADLKG
-304 IWKAAADT
+304 IWKAAAAT
-312 EPVRI
+312 EPERM

-327 DEVQAIRVLDED
+327 DEVQAIRVADED
-339 RLELLVRLDGSR
+339 RLELLVRLDGSE
-351 ALLHMVK
+351 ALLRMEK
-358 QEGVQAKKEEIVLA
+358 QEGVQAEKGEIVLA

-387 NRRSETYRVTV
+387 NRRSENYRVTV
-398 RLHEANETG
+398 RLQEANETG

-426 LMNGQIDAADMA
+426 LMNGQIDATAMA

-454 GFWTAAMECGKIDGV
+454 GLWTAAVECGKIDGV

-480 FSTYSQKLT
+480 FTTYSEKLT
-489 GGRESWTIREF
+489 SGRESWTIREF
-500 MQAVKASDAEILQYG
+500 MQAVEASDAEILQYG

-527 LDNENAELIDWA
+527 LDNDNAELIDWE

-553 LAFAY
+553 LAFAS

-564 QIPQEEVGDALRG
+564 QISQEDVGEALRE

-592 LNYLEA
+592 LNYREA

-618 ATPNMLYVNAG
+618 VTPNMLYVNAG
-629 SKGKD
+629 SEVKD

-655 NRSGG
+655 SRAGDSA
-660 GVSLMPI
+660 SLMPV
-667 RLDIL
+667 RLEIL
-672 DEMTALEMRKAG
+672 EEMTAQEMRKTG

-699 GFTQE
+699 GFTQA

-709 DRLLEKAE
+709 DWLMERAE
-717 PGNWH
+717 PGDWY

-739 GQRTAAEAAAN
+739 GQRTAAEATAN

>member
-1 MKRWSCFGV
+1 M
-10 RILISFL
+10 RIIIPFL
-17 LLFLTGCG
+17 LFFLTGCG
-25 AGNGEE
+25 AGNGAE
-31 DAEAKTESNTP
+31 DAEANAESNMP

-55 PDTALAEELTGNG
+55 PNMALTDELTGNG

-73 DMQFA
+73 DLQFA
-78 EGRLYRLAQ
+78 GGRLYRLAQ

-102 LQILEEPYSAWENDS
+102 LQILEEPYSAWENSS
-117 IPSKLWDDTLEY
+117 IPSIVWDDTLEY

-135 PEKIAAVTEKE
+135 PEKIAAVTEEE
-146 IYLVIQKIEMTGG
+146 IYLVVQKIELTGG
-159 QIQQVPYLG
+159 QFQQVPYLG
-168 SLRLCP
+168 SLRLWRN
-174 KEGIVGGAAMAE
+174 E
-186 EGLEGTLLGV
+186 ETGKPEGTLLGV
-196 LPDEVKEENLYRSRE
+196 LLDEVREENLYRSRE

-225 MLDELL
+225 VLDEML
-231 QVKEEKRVAGKIDGL
+231 QVKEGRRVDGKIDGL
-246 LDGTGDGGVLWYG
+246 LDGTEGDGILWYG
-259 IREDSFGIWTTDN
+259 SREDSFGIWTTDN
-272 AAAFAG
+272 TAAFSG
-278 ELPNTDTYYLV
+278 VIQNTDSYYLV
-289 TEGENGSF
+289 TESGNGSF
-297 YGTDTKG
+297 YGADIKG

-312 EPVRI
+312 EPELI

-327 DEVQAIRVLDED
+327 DEVQAIRVLDEN
-339 RLELLVRLDGSR
+339 RMELLVRLDGSEV
-351 ALLHMVK
+351 LLRMEK
-358 QEGVQAKKEEIVLA
+358 QEGVQAEKEEIVLA

-387 NRRSETYRVTV
+387 NRRNENYRVTV
-398 RLHEANETG
+398 RLQEANETG
-407 QEFIDKLQMEL
+407 QEFIDRLQMEL
-418 AAGRGPDL
+418 AAGRGADL
-426 LMNGQIDAADMA
+426 LMNGQIDATAMA

-448 IFDDGD
+448 ILDDED
-454 GFWTAAMECGKIDGV
+454 GLWTAAMECGRIDGV

-480 FSTYSQKLT
+480 FATYSEKLT
-489 GGRESWTIREF
+489 GGRENWTIREF
-500 MQAVKASDAEILQYG
+500 MQAVEASDAEILQYG
-515 LSGAD
+515 FSGAD

-527 LDNENAELIDWA
+527 LDNDNAELIDWE

-553 LAFAY
+553 LGFAS

-564 QIPQEEVGDALRG
+564 QIPQEDVGEALKE
-577 GRIAAVGSVCLELSE
+577 GRIAAEGSVCLELSE
-592 LNYLEA
+592 LNYREA

-618 ATPNMLYVNAG
+618 VTPNMLYVNAG
-629 SKGKD
+629 SEVKD

-655 NRSGG
+655 NRAGDSA
-660 GVSLMPI
+660 SLMPV
-667 RLDIL
+667 RLEL
-672 DEMTALEMRKAG
+672 LEEMTALEMRKAG

-689 SATGVLFVKD
+689 SATGVLFAKD
-699 GFTQE
+699 GFTQA

-709 DRLLEKAE
+709 DRLLERAE
-717 PGNWH
+717 PGDWY

>member
-1 MKRWSCFGV
+1 M
-10 RILISFL
+10 RIIIPFL
-17 LLFLTGCG
+17 LFFLTGCG
-25 AGNGEE
+25 AGNGAE
-31 DAEAKTESNTP
+31 DAEANAESNTP

-87 AWGTVDGIEQTTGYY
+87 TWGTVDGIEQTTGYY
-102 LQILEEPYSAWENDS
+102 LQLLEEPYSAWENYS
-117 IPSKLWDDTLEY
+117 ISSKLWDGTLEY

-135 PEKIAAVTEKE
+135 PEKIAAVTEDE
-146 IYLVIQKIEMTGG
+146 IYLVVQKIELTGG

-231 QVKEEKRVAGKIDGL
+231 QVKEEKCVAGKIDGL

-339 RLELLVRLDGSR
+339 RMELLVRLDGSR

-438 RNGYLQELTD
+438 RNGYLQELTG
-448 IFDDGD
+448 ILDDGD
-454 GFWTAAMECGKIDGV
+454 GLWTAAMECGKIDGV

-500 MQAVKASDAEILQYG
+500 IQAVKASDAEILQYG

-527 LDNENAELIDWA
+527 LDNDNTELIDWA
-539 NGESHLTEDLFLEI
+539 NGESHLKEDLFLEI

-564 QIPQEEVGDALRG
+564 AD
-577 GRIAAVGSVCLELSE
+577 C
-592 LNYLEA
+592 
-598 CFEGEPAN
+598 
-606 IGFPRSEGNGIY
+606 RS
-618 ATPNMLYVNAG
+618 
-629 SKGKD
+629 
-634 GAYEFLR
+634 
-641 FLVSEEGQ
+641 GQ
-649 RRYVER
+649 RL
-655 NRSGG
+655 SGVIRIELPG
-660 GVSLMPI
+660 GVL
-667 RLDIL
+667 
-672 DEMTALEMRKAG
+672 
-684 ETTAR
+684 
-689 SATGVLFVKD
+689 
-699 GFTQE
+699 
-704 QKERF
+704 
-709 DRLLEKAE
+709 
-717 PGNWH
+717 
-722 AAEIMSI
+722 
-729 VYEELEPYFA
+729 
-739 GQRTAAEAAAN
+739 
-750 LDNRV
+750 
-755 QLYMDERK
+755 

>member
-1 MKRWSCFGV
+1 MKRWSCFFM
-10 RILISFL
+10 RIIIPFL
-17 LLFLTGCG
+17 LFSLTGCG
-25 AGNGEE
+25 AGNGAE
-31 DAEAKTESNTP
+31 DAEANAESNMP

-55 PDTALAEELTGNG
+55 PNMALTDELTGNG

-73 DMQFA
+73 DLQFA
-78 EGRLYRLAQ
+78 GGRLYRLAQ

-102 LQILEEPYSAWENDS
+102 LQILEEPYSAWENSS
-117 IPSKLWDDTLEY
+117 IPSIMWDDTLEY

-135 PEKIAAVTEKE
+135 PEKIAAVTEDE
-146 IYLVIQKIEMTGG
+146 VYLVVQKIEMTGG
-159 QIQQVPYLG
+159 QFQQVPYLG
-168 SLRLCP
+168 SLRLWRN
-174 KEGIVGGAAMAE
+174 E
-186 EGLEGTLLGV
+186 ETGKPEGTLLGV
-196 LPDEVKEENLYRSRE
+196 LPDEVREENLYRSRE

-225 MLDELL
+225 VLDEML
-231 QVKEEKRVAGKIDGL
+231 QVKEGRRVDGKIDGL
-246 LDGTGDGGVLWYG
+246 LDGTEGDGILWYG
-259 IREDSFGIWTTDN
+259 SREDSFGIWTTDN
-272 AAAFAG
+272 TAAFSG
-278 ELPNTDTYYLV
+278 VIQNTDSYYLV
-289 TEGENGSF
+289 TESGNGNF
-297 YGTDTKG
+297 YGADIKG

-312 EPVRI
+312 EPELI

-327 DEVQAIRVLDED
+327 DEVQAIRVLDEN
-339 RLELLVRLDGSR
+339 RMELLVRLDGSEV
-351 ALLHMVK
+351 LLRMEK
-358 QEGVQAKKEEIVLA
+358 QEGVQAEKEEIVLA

-387 NRRSETYRVTV
+387 NRRNENYRVTV
-398 RLHEANETG
+398 RLQEANETG
-407 QEFIDKLQMEL
+407 QEFIDRLQMEL
-418 AAGRGPDL
+418 AAGRGADL
-426 LMNGQIDAADMA
+426 LMNGQIDATAMA

-448 IFDDGD
+448 ILDDED
-454 GFWTAAMECGKIDGV
+454 GLWTAAMECGRIDGV

-480 FSTYSQKLT
+480 FATYSEKLT
-489 GGRESWTIREF
+489 GGRENWTIREF
-500 MQAVKASDAEILQYG
+500 MQAVEASDAEILQYG
-515 LSGAD
+515 FSGAD

-527 LDNENAELIDWA
+527 LDNDNAELIDWE

-553 LAFAY
+553 LGFAS

-564 QIPQEEVGDALRG
+564 QIPQEDVGEALKE
-577 GRIAAVGSVCLELSE
+577 GRIAAEGSVCLELSE
-592 LNYLEA
+592 LNYREA

-618 ATPNMLYVNAG
+618 VTPNMLYVNAG
-629 SKGKD
+629 SEVKD

-655 NRSGG
+655 NRAGDSA
-660 GVSLMPI
+660 SLMPV
-667 RLDIL
+667 RLEL
-672 DEMTALEMRKAG
+672 LEEMTALEMRKAG

-689 SATGVLFVKD
+689 SATGVLFAKD
-699 GFTQE
+699 GFTQA

-709 DRLLEKAE
+709 DRLLERAE
-717 PGNWH
+717 PGDWY

>member
-10 RILISFL
+10 RILIPFL

-25 AGNGEE
+25 AGNGAE
-31 DAEAKTESNTP
+31 DAEGNRESSAP

-78 EGRLYRLAQ
+78 DGRLYRLAQ
-87 AWGTVDGIEQTTGYY
+87 AWGEVDGIEQTTGYY
-102 LQILEEPYSAWENDS
+102 LQILEEPYSAWENES
-117 IPSKLWDDTLEY
+117 IPSKLWDNTLEY

-146 IYLVIQKIEMTGG
+146 ICLVVQKIELTGG
-159 QIQQVPYLG
+159 QFRQVPYLG
-168 SLRLCP
+168 SLRLCLN
-174 KEGIVGGAAMAE
+174 E
-186 EGLEGTLLGV
+186 ETGEPEGTLLGV

-211 GIWYSYRTSGSKIT
+211 GIWYSYRASGSKIT
-225 MLDELL
+225 VLDEML
-231 QVKEEKRVAGKIDGL
+231 QVKEGKRVDGKIDGL
-246 LDGTGDGGVLWYG
+246 LDGPGDDGVLWYG

-272 AAAFAG
+272 TAAFSG
-278 ELPNTDTYYLV
+278 EIQNTDTYYLV
-289 TEGENGSF
+289 AESGKGSF
-297 YGTDTKG
+297 YGADLKG
-304 IWKAAADT
+304 VWKAAADT
-312 EPVRI
+312 APERM

-327 DEVQAIRVLDED
+327 DEVQAFRVLDED
-339 RLELLVRLDGSR
+339 RMELLARLDGSLT
-351 ALLHMVK
+351 LLRMEK
-358 QEGVQAKKEEIVLA
+358 QEGVQAEKEEIVLA

-387 NRRSETYRVTV
+387 NRRSENCRVTV
-398 RLHEANETG
+398 RLREANETG
-407 QEFIDKLQMEL
+407 QEFIDRLQMEL

-448 IFDDGD
+448 IFDSGD
-454 GFWTAAMECGKIDGV
+454 GLWTAAMECGKIDGV

-480 FSTYSQKLT
+480 FTTYSEKLT
-489 GGRESWTIREF
+489 DGRESWTIREF
-500 MQAVKASDAEILQYG
+500 MQAVEASDAEILQYG
-515 LSGAD
+515 FGGAD

-527 LDNENAELIDWA
+527 LDNDNAELIDWE
-539 NGESHLTEDLFLEI
+539 NGESHLTEELFLEI
-553 LAFAY
+553 LAFAS
-558 RYADRG
+558 RYADKG
-564 QIPQEEVGDALRG
+564 QILQEDVGDALRE

-592 LNYLEA
+592 LNYREA

-618 ATPNMLYVNAG
+618 VTPNMLYVNAG
-629 SKGKD
+629 SGVKD

-660 GVSLMPI
+660 GASLMPI

-672 DEMTALEMRKAG
+672 EEMTAQEMRKAG

-689 SATGVLFVKD
+689 SATGVLFGKD
-699 GFTQE
+699 GFTQA

-709 DRLLEKAE
+709 DRLLERAE
-717 PGNWH
+717 PGSWH
-722 AAEIMSI
+722 AAEIMSV

-739 GQRTAAEAAAN
+739 GQKNAEEAAAN

-755 QLYMDERK
+755 QLYLDERK

>member
-1 MKRWSCFGV
+1 MKRWSCFFM
-10 RILISFL
+10 RIIIPFL
-17 LLFLTGCG
+17 LFSLTGCG
-25 AGNGEE
+25 AGNGAE
-31 DAEAKTESNTP
+31 DAEANAESNMP

-55 PDTALAEELTGNG
+55 PNMALTDELTGNG

-73 DMQFA
+73 DLQFA
-78 EGRLYRLAQ
+78 GGRLYRLTQ

-102 LQILEEPYSAWENDS
+102 LQILEEPYSAWENSS
-117 IPSKLWDDTLEY
+117 IPSIVWDDTLEY

-135 PEKIAAVTEKE
+135 PEKIAAVTEDE
-146 IYLVIQKIEMTGG
+146 VYLVVQKIEMTGG
-159 QIQQVPYLG
+159 QFQQVPYLG
-168 SLRLCP
+168 SLRLWRN
-174 KEGIVGGAAMAE
+174 E
-186 EGLEGTLLGV
+186 ETGKPEGTLLGV
-196 LPDEVKEENLYRSRE
+196 LPDEVREENLYRARE

-225 MLDELL
+225 VLDEML
-231 QVKEEKRVAGKIDGL
+231 QVKEGRRVDGKIDGL
-246 LDGTGDGGVLWYG
+246 LDGTEGDGILWYG
-259 IREDSFGIWTTDN
+259 SREDSFGIWTTDN
-272 AAAFAG
+272 TAAFSG
-278 ELPNTDTYYLV
+278 VIQNTDSYYLV
-289 TEGENGSF
+289 TESGNGSF
-297 YGTDTKG
+297 YGADIKG

-312 EPVRI
+312 EPELI

-327 DEVQAIRVLDED
+327 DEVQAIRVTDED
-339 RLELLVRLDGSR
+339 WMELLVRLDGSEV
-351 ALLHMVK
+351 LLRMEK
-358 QEGVQAKKEEIVLA
+358 QEGVQAEKEEIVLA

-387 NRRSETYRVTV
+387 NRRNENYRVTV
-398 RLHEANETG
+398 RLQEANETG
-407 QEFIDKLQMEL
+407 QEFIDRLQMEL
-418 AAGRGPDL
+418 AAGRGADL
-426 LMNGQIDAADMA
+426 LMNGQIDATAMA

-448 IFDDGD
+448 ILDDED
-454 GFWTAAMECGKIDGV
+454 GLWTAAMECGRIDGV

-480 FSTYSQKLT
+480 FATYSEKLT
-489 GGRESWTIREF
+489 GGRENWTIREF
-500 MQAVKASDAEILQYG
+500 MQAVEASDAEILQYG
-515 LSGAD
+515 FSGAD

-527 LDNENAELIDWA
+527 LDNDNAELIDWE

-553 LAFAY
+553 LGFAS

-564 QIPQEEVGDALRG
+564 QILQEDVGEALKE
-577 GRIAAVGSVCLELSE
+577 GRIAAEGSVCLELSE
-592 LNYLEA
+592 LNYREA

-618 ATPNMLYVNAG
+618 VTPNMLYVNAG
-629 SKGKD
+629 SEVKD

-655 NRSGG
+655 NRAGDSA
-660 GVSLMPI
+660 SLMPV
-667 RLDIL
+667 RLEL
-672 DEMTALEMRKAG
+672 LEEMTALEMRKAG

-689 SATGVLFVKD
+689 SATGVLFAKD
-699 GFTQE
+699 GFTQA

-709 DRLLEKAE
+709 DRLLERAE
-717 PGNWH
+717 PGDWY

>member
-1 MKRWSCFGV
+1 MKRWSCFFM
-10 RILISFL
+10 RIIIPFL
-17 LLFLTGCG
+17 LFFLTGCG
-25 AGNGEE
+25 AGNGAE
-31 DAEAKTESNTP
+31 DAEANAESNMP

-73 DMQFA
+73 DMQLA

-87 AWGTVDGIEQTTGYY
+87 TWGTVDGVEQTTGYY

-135 PEKIAAVTEKE
+135 PEKIAAVTEEE
-146 IYLVIQKIEMTGG
+146 IYLVVQKIELTGG
-159 QIQQVPYLG
+159 QLQQVPYLG
-168 SLRLCP
+168 SLRLWRN
-174 KEGIVGGAAMAE
+174 EEAE
-186 EGLEGTLLGV
+186 ESEGTLIGV
-196 LPDEVKEENLYRSRE
+196 LPNEVKEENLYRSRE
-211 GIWYSYRTSGSKIT
+211 
-225 MLDELL
+225 
-231 QVKEEKRVAGKIDGL
+231 
-246 LDGTGDGGVLWYG
+246 
-259 IREDSFGIWTTDN
+259 DSFGIWTTDN
-272 AAAFAG
+272 TAAFSG
-278 ELPNTDTYYLV
+278 VIQNTDSYYLV
-289 TEGENGSF
+289 TESGNGSF

-339 RLELLVRLDGSR
+339 RMELLVRLDGSEV
-351 ALLHMVK
+351 LLRMEK
-358 QEGVQAKKEEIVLA
+358 QEGVQAEKEEIVLA

-426 LMNGQIDAADMA
+426 LMNGQIDAAAMA

-454 GFWTAAMECGKIDGV
+454 GFWAAAMECGKIDGV

-564 QIPQEEVGDALRG
+564 QILQEEVGEALRE

-592 LNYLEA
+592 LNYREA

-618 ATPNMLYVNAG
+618 VTPNMLYVNAG
-629 SKGKD
+629 SKVKD

-660 GVSLMPI
+660 GASLMPI

-672 DEMTALEMRKAG
+672 EEMTALEMRKAG

-699 GFTQE
+699 GFTQA

-709 DRLLEKAE
+709 DWLLERAE

>member
-1 MKRWSCFGV
+1 MKRWSCFFM
-10 RILISFL
+10 RIIIPFL
-17 LLFLTGCG
+17 LFSLTGCG
-25 AGNGEE
+25 AGNGAE
-31 DAEAKTESNTP
+31 DAEANAESNMP

-102 LQILEEPYSAWENDS
+102 LQILEEPYSAWENSS
-117 IPSKLWDDTLEY
+117 IPSIVWDDTLEY

-135 PEKIAAVTEKE
+135 PEKIAAVTEDE
-146 IYLVIQKIEMTGG
+146 VYLVVQKIEMTGG
-159 QIQQVPYLG
+159 QFQQVPYLG
-168 SLRLCP
+168 SLRLWRN
-174 KEGIVGGAAMAE
+174 E
-186 EGLEGTLLGV
+186 ETGKPEGTLLGV
-196 LPDEVKEENLYRSRE
+196 LPDEVREENLYRSRE

-225 MLDELL
+225 VLDEML
-231 QVKEEKRVAGKIDGL
+231 QVKEGRRVDGKIDGL
-246 LDGTGDGGVLWYG
+246 LDGTEGDGILWYG
-259 IREDSFGIWTTDN
+259 SREDSFGIWTTDN
-272 AAAFAG
+272 TAAFSG
-278 ELPNTDTYYLV
+278 VIRNTDSYYLV
-289 TEGENGSF
+289 TESGNGSF
-297 YGTDTKG
+297 YGADIKG

-312 EPVRI
+312 EPELI

-327 DEVQAIRVLDED
+327 DEVQAIRVTDED
-339 RLELLVRLDGSR
+339 WMELLVRLDGSEV
-351 ALLHMVK
+351 LLRMEK
-358 QEGVQAKKEEIVLA
+358 QEGVQAEKEEIVLA

-387 NRRSETYRVTV
+387 NRRNENYRVTV
-398 RLHEANETG
+398 RLQEANETG
-407 QEFIDKLQMEL
+407 QEFIDRLQMEL
-418 AAGRGPDL
+418 AAGRGADL
-426 LMNGQIDAADMA
+426 LMNGQIDATAMA

-448 IFDDGD
+448 ILDDED
-454 GFWTAAMECGKIDGV
+454 GLWTAAMECGRIDGV

-480 FSTYSQKLT
+480 FATYSEKLT
-489 GGRESWTIREF
+489 GGRENWTIREF
-500 MQAVKASDAEILQYG
+500 MQAVEASDAEILQYG
-515 LSGAD
+515 FSGAD

-527 LDNENAELIDWA
+527 LDNDNAELIDWE

-553 LAFAY
+553 LGFAS

-564 QIPQEEVGDALRG
+564 QIPQEDVGEALKE
-577 GRIAAVGSVCLELSE
+577 GRIAAEGSVCLELSE
-592 LNYLEA
+592 LNYREA

-618 ATPNMLYVNAG
+618 VTPNMLYVNAG
-629 SKGKD
+629 SEVKD

-655 NRSGG
+655 NRAGDSA
-660 GVSLMPI
+660 SLMPV
-667 RLDIL
+667 RLEL
-672 DEMTALEMRKAG
+672 LEEMTALEMRKAG

-689 SATGVLFVKD
+689 SATGVLFAKD
-699 GFTQE
+699 GFTQA

-709 DRLLEKAE
+709 DRLLERAE
-717 PGNWH
+717 PGDWH

>member
-1 MKRWSCFGV
+1 MKRWSCLFM
-10 RILISFL
+10 RIIIPFL
-17 LLFLTGCG
+17 LFSLTGCG
-25 AGNGEE
+25 AGNGAE
-31 DAEAKTESNTP
+31 DAEANVESNMP

-55 PDTALAEELTGNG
+55 PNMALTDELTGNG

-73 DMQFA
+73 DLQFA
-78 EGRLYRLAQ
+78 GGRLYRLAQ

-102 LQILEEPYSAWENDS
+102 LQILEEPYSAWENSS
-117 IPSKLWDDTLEY
+117 IPSIVWDDTLEY

-135 PEKIAAVTEKE
+135 PEKIAAVTEDE
-146 IYLVIQKIEMTGG
+146 VYLVVQKIEMTGG
-159 QIQQVPYLG
+159 QFQQVPYLG
-168 SLRLCP
+168 SLRLWRN
-174 KEGIVGGAAMAE
+174 E
-186 EGLEGTLLGV
+186 ETGKPEGTLLGV
-196 LPDEVKEENLYRSRE
+196 LPDEVRVENLYRSRE

-225 MLDELL
+225 VLDEML
-231 QVKEEKRVAGKIDGL
+231 QVKEGRRVDGKSDGL
-246 LDGTGDGGVLWYG
+246 LDGTEGDGILWYG
-259 IREDSFGIWTTDN
+259 SREDSFGIWTTDN
-272 AAAFAG
+272 TAAFSG
-278 ELPNTDTYYLV
+278 VIQNTDSYYLV
-289 TEGENGSF
+289 TESGNGSF
-297 YGTDTKG
+297 YGADIKG

-312 EPVRI
+312 EPELI

-327 DEVQAIRVLDED
+327 DEVQAIRVLDEN
-339 RLELLVRLDGSR
+339 RMELLVRLDGSEV
-351 ALLHMVK
+351 LLRMEK
-358 QEGVQAKKEEIVLA
+358 QEGVQAEKEEIVLA

-387 NRRSETYRVTV
+387 NRRNENYRVTV
-398 RLHEANETG
+398 RLQEANETG
-407 QEFIDKLQMEL
+407 QEFIDRLQMEL
-418 AAGRGPDL
+418 AAGRGADL
-426 LMNGQIDAADMA
+426 LMNGQIDATAMA

-448 IFDDGD
+448 ILDDED
-454 GFWTAAMECGKIDGV
+454 GLWTAAMECGRIDGV

-480 FSTYSQKLT
+480 FATYSEKLT
-489 GGRESWTIREF
+489 GGRENWTIREF
-500 MQAVKASDAEILQYG
+500 MQAVEASDAEILQYG
-515 LSGAD
+515 FSGAD

-527 LDNENAELIDWA
+527 LDNDNAELIDWE

-553 LAFAY
+553 LGFAS

-564 QIPQEEVGDALRG
+564 QIPQEDVGEALKE
-577 GRIAAVGSVCLELSE
+577 GRIAAEGSVCLELSE
-592 LNYLEA
+592 LNYREA

-618 ATPNMLYVNAG
+618 VTPNMLYVNAG
-629 SKGKD
+629 SEVKD

-655 NRSGG
+655 NRAGDSA
-660 GVSLMPI
+660 SLMPV
-667 RLDIL
+667 RLEL
-672 DEMTALEMRKAG
+672 LEEMTALEMRKAG

-689 SATGVLFVKD
+689 SATGVLFAKD
-699 GFTQE
+699 GFTQA

-709 DRLLEKAE
+709 DRLLERAE
-717 PGNWH
+717 PGDWY

>member
-1 MKRWSCFGV
+1 MKRWSCFFM
-10 RILISFL
+10 RIIIPFL
-17 LLFLTGCG
+17 LFSLIGCG
-25 AGNGEE
+25 ARNGAE
-31 DAEAKTESNTP
+31 DAEANAESNMP

-55 PDTALAEELTGNG
+55 PNMALTDELTGNG

-73 DMQFA
+73 DLQFA
-78 EGRLYRLAQ
+78 GGRLYRLAQ

-102 LQILEEPYSAWENDS
+102 LQILEEPYSAWENSS
-117 IPSKLWDDTLEY
+117 IPSIMWDDTLEY

-135 PEKIAAVTEKE
+135 PEKIAAVTEDE
-146 IYLVIQKIEMTGG
+146 VYLVVQKIEMTGG
-159 QIQQVPYLG
+159 QFQQVPYLG
-168 SLRLCP
+168 SLRLWRN
-174 KEGIVGGAAMAE
+174 E
-186 EGLEGTLLGV
+186 ETGKPEGTLLGV
-196 LPDEVKEENLYRSRE
+196 LPDEVREENLYRSRE

-225 MLDELL
+225 VLDEML
-231 QVKEEKRVAGKIDGL
+231 QVKEGRRVDGKIDGL
-246 LDGTGDGGVLWYG
+246 LDGTEGDGILWYG
-259 IREDSFGIWTTDN
+259 SREDSFGIWTTDN
-272 AAAFAG
+272 TAAFSG
-278 ELPNTDTYYLV
+278 VIQNTDSYYLV
-289 TEGENGSF
+289 TESGNGSF
-297 YGTDTKG
+297 YGADIKG

-312 EPVRI
+312 EPELI

-327 DEVQAIRVLDED
+327 DEVQAIRVLDEN
-339 RLELLVRLDGSR
+339 RMELLVRLDGSEV
-351 ALLHMVK
+351 LLRMEK
-358 QEGVQAKKEEIVLA
+358 QEGVQAEKEEIVLA

-387 NRRSETYRVTV
+387 NRRNENYRVTV
-398 RLHEANETG
+398 RLQEANETG
-407 QEFIDKLQMEL
+407 QEFIDRLQMEL
-418 AAGRGPDL
+418 AAGRGADL
-426 LMNGQIDAADMA
+426 LMNGQIDATAMA

-448 IFDDGD
+448 ILDDED
-454 GFWTAAMECGKIDGV
+454 GLWTAAMECGRIDGV

-480 FSTYSQKLT
+480 FATYSEKLT
-489 GGRESWTIREF
+489 GGRENWTIREF
-500 MQAVKASDAEILQYG
+500 MQAVEASDAEILQYG
-515 LSGAD
+515 FSGAD

-527 LDNENAELIDWA
+527 LDNDNAELIDWE

-553 LAFAY
+553 LGFAS

-564 QIPQEEVGDALRG
+564 QIPQEDVGEALKE
-577 GRIAAVGSVCLELSE
+577 GRIAAEGSVCLELSE
-592 LNYLEA
+592 LNYREA

-618 ATPNMLYVNAG
+618 VTPNMLYVNAG
-629 SKGKD
+629 SEVKD

-655 NRSGG
+655 NRAGDSA
-660 GVSLMPI
+660 SLMPV
-667 RLDIL
+667 RLEL
-672 DEMTALEMRKAG
+672 LEEMTALEMRKAG

-689 SATGVLFVKD
+689 SATGVLFAKD
-699 GFTQE
+699 GFTQA

-709 DRLLEKAE
+709 DRLLERAE
-717 PGNWH
+717 PGDWY

>member
-1 MKRWSCFGV
+1 MKRWSCFFM
-10 RILISFL
+10 RIIIPFL
-17 LLFLTGCG
+17 LFSLTGCS
-25 AGNGEE
+25 AGNGAE
-31 DAEAKTESNTP
+31 DAEANAESNMP

-55 PDTALAEELTGNG
+55 PNMALTDELTGNG

-73 DMQFA
+73 DLQFA
-78 EGRLYRLAQ
+78 GGRLYRLAQ

-102 LQILEEPYSAWENDS
+102 LQILEEPYSAWENSS
-117 IPSKLWDDTLEY
+117 IPSIVWDDTLEY

-135 PEKIAAVTEKE
+135 PEKIAAVTEDE
-146 IYLVIQKIEMTGG
+146 VYLVVQKIEMTGG
-159 QIQQVPYLG
+159 QFQQVPYLG
-168 SLRLCP
+168 SLRLWRN
-174 KEGIVGGAAMAE
+174 E
-186 EGLEGTLLGV
+186 ETGKPEGTLLGV
-196 LPDEVKEENLYRSRE
+196 LPDEVREENLYRSRE

-225 MLDELL
+225 VLDEML
-231 QVKEEKRVAGKIDGL
+231 QVKEGRRVDGKIDGL
-246 LDGTGDGGVLWYG
+246 LDGTEGDGILWYG
-259 IREDSFGIWTTDN
+259 SREDSFGIWTTDN
-272 AAAFAG
+272 TAAFSG
-278 ELPNTDTYYLV
+278 VIQNTDSYYLV
-289 TEGENGSF
+289 TESGNGSF
-297 YGTDTKG
+297 YGADIKG

-312 EPVRI
+312 EPELI

-327 DEVQAIRVLDED
+327 DEVQAIRVLDEN
-339 RLELLVRLDGSR
+339 RMELLVRLDGSEV
-351 ALLHMVK
+351 LLRMEK
-358 QEGVQAKKEEIVLA
+358 QEGVQAEKEEIVLA

-387 NRRSETYRVTV
+387 NRRNENYRVTV
-398 RLHEANETG
+398 RLQEANETG
-407 QEFIDKLQMEL
+407 QEFIDRLQMEL
-418 AAGRGPDL
+418 AAGRGADL
-426 LMNGQIDAADMA
+426 LMNGQIDATAMA

-448 IFDDGD
+448 ILDDED
-454 GFWTAAMECGKIDGV
+454 GLWTAAMECGRIDGV

-480 FSTYSQKLT
+480 FATYSEKLT
-489 GGRESWTIREF
+489 GGRENWTIREF
-500 MQAVKASDAEILQYG
+500 MQAVEASDAEILQYG
-515 LSGAD
+515 FSGAD

-527 LDNENAELIDWA
+527 LDNDNAELIDWE

-553 LAFAY
+553 LGFAS

-564 QIPQEEVGDALRG
+564 QIPQEDVGEALKE
-577 GRIAAVGSVCLELSE
+577 GRIAAEGSVCLELSE
-592 LNYLEA
+592 LNYREA

-618 ATPNMLYVNAG
+618 VTPNMLYVNAG
-629 SKGKD
+629 SEVKD

-655 NRSGG
+655 NRAGDSA
-660 GVSLMPI
+660 SLMPV
-667 RLDIL
+667 RLEL
-672 DEMTALEMRKAG
+672 LEEMTALEMRKAG

-689 SATGVLFVKD
+689 SATGVLFAKD
-699 GFTQE
+699 GFTQA

-709 DRLLEKAE
+709 DRLLERAE
-717 PGNWH
+717 PGDWY

>member
-1 MKRWSCFGV
+1 MKRWSCFFM
-10 RILISFL
+10 RIIIPFL
-17 LLFLTGCG
+17 LFSLTGCG
-25 AGNGEE
+25 AGNGAE
-31 DAEAKTESNTP
+31 DAEANAESNMP

-55 PDTALAEELTGNG
+55 PNMALTDELTGNG

-73 DMQFA
+73 DLQFA
-78 EGRLYRLAQ
+78 GGRLYRLAQ

-102 LQILEEPYSAWENDS
+102 LQILEEPYSAWENSS
-117 IPSKLWDDTLEY
+117 IPSIVWDDTLEY

-135 PEKIAAVTEKE
+135 PEKITAVTEDE
-146 IYLVIQKIEMTGG
+146 IYLVVQKIELTGG
-159 QIQQVPYLG
+159 QLQQVPYLG
-168 SLRLCP
+168 GIRLC
-174 KEGIVGGAAMAE
+174 MNE
-186 EGLEGTLLGV
+186 ETGKPEGTLLGV
-196 LPDEVKEENLYRSRE
+196 LPDGVREENLYRSRE

-225 MLDELL
+225 VLDEML
-231 QVKEEKRVAGKIDGL
+231 QVKEGRRVDGKIDGL
-246 LDGTGDGGVLWYG
+246 LDGSGDDGILWYG
-259 IREDSFGIWTTDN
+259 SREDSFGIWTTDN
-272 AAAFAG
+272 TAAFSG
-278 ELPNTDTYYLV
+278 VIQNTDSYYLV
-289 TEGENGSF
+289 TESGNGSF
-297 YGTDTKG
+297 YGADIKG

-312 EPVRI
+312 EPELI

-327 DEVQAIRVLDED
+327 DEVQAIRVLDEN
-339 RLELLVRLDGSR
+339 RMELLVRLDGSEV
-351 ALLHMVK
+351 LLRMEK
-358 QEGVQAKKEEIVLA
+358 QEGVQAEKEEIVLA

-387 NRRSETYRVTV
+387 NRRNENYRVTV
-398 RLHEANETG
+398 RLQEANETG
-407 QEFIDKLQMEL
+407 QEFIDRLQMEL
-418 AAGRGPDL
+418 AAGRGADL
-426 LMNGQIDAADMA
+426 LMNGQIDATAMA

-448 IFDDGD
+448 ILDDED
-454 GFWTAAMECGKIDGV
+454 GLWTAAMECGRIDGV

-480 FSTYSQKLT
+480 FATYSEKLT
-489 GGRESWTIREF
+489 GGRENWTIREF
-500 MQAVKASDAEILQYG
+500 MQAVEASDAEILQYG
-515 LSGAD
+515 FSGAD

-527 LDNENAELIDWA
+527 LDNDNAELIDWE

-553 LAFAY
+553 LGFAS

-564 QIPQEEVGDALRG
+564 QIPQEDVGEALKE
-577 GRIAAVGSVCLELSE
+577 GRIAAEGSVCLELSE
-592 LNYLEA
+592 LNYREA

-618 ATPNMLYVNAG
+618 VTPNMLYVNAG
-629 SKGKD
+629 SEVKD

-655 NRSGG
+655 NRAGDSA
-660 GVSLMPI
+660 SLMPV
-667 RLDIL
+667 RLEL
-672 DEMTALEMRKAG
+672 LEEMTALEMGKAG

-689 SATGVLFVKD
+689 SATGVLFAKD
-699 GFTQE
+699 GFTQA

-709 DRLLEKAE
+709 DRLLERAE
-717 PGNWH
+717 PGDWY

-750 LDNRV
+750 LHNRV

>member
-1 MKRWSCFGV
+1 MKRWSCFFM
-10 RILISFL
+10 RIIIPFL
-17 LLFLTGCG
+17 LFSLTGCG
-25 AGNGEE
+25 AGNGAE
-31 DAEAKTESNTP
+31 DAEANAESNMP

-55 PDTALAEELTGNG
+55 PNMALTDELTGNG

-73 DMQFA
+73 DSQFA
-78 EGRLYRLAQ
+78 GGRLYRLAQ

-102 LQILEEPYSAWENDS
+102 LQILEEPYSAWENSS
-117 IPSKLWDDTLEY
+117 IPSIVWDDTLEY

-135 PEKIAAVTEKE
+135 PEKIAAVTEDE
-146 IYLVIQKIEMTGG
+146 VYLVVQKIEMTGG
-159 QIQQVPYLG
+159 QFQQVPYLG
-168 SLRLCP
+168 SLRLWRN
-174 KEGIVGGAAMAE
+174 E
-186 EGLEGTLLGV
+186 ETGKPEGTLLGV
-196 LPDEVKEENLYRSRE
+196 LQDEVREENLYRSRG

-225 MLDELL
+225 VLDEML
-231 QVKEEKRVAGKIDGL
+231 QVKEGRRVDGKIDGL
-246 LDGTGDGGVLWYG
+246 LDGTEGDGILWYG
-259 IREDSFGIWTTDN
+259 SREDSFGIWTTDN
-272 AAAFAG
+272 TAAFSG
-278 ELPNTDTYYLV
+278 VIQNTDSYYLV
-289 TEGENGSF
+289 TESGNGSF
-297 YGTDTKG
+297 YGADIKG

-312 EPVRI
+312 EPELI

-327 DEVQAIRVLDED
+327 DEVQAIRVLDEN
-339 RLELLVRLDGSR
+339 RMELLVRLDGSEV
-351 ALLHMVK
+351 LLRMEK
-358 QEGVQAKKEEIVLA
+358 QEGVQAEKEEIVLA

-398 RLHEANETG
+398 RLQEANETG
-407 QEFIDKLQMEL
+407 QEFIDRLQMEL
-418 AAGRGPDL
+418 AAGRGADL
-426 LMNGQIDAADMA
+426 LMNGQIDATAMA

-448 IFDDGD
+448 ILDDED
-454 GFWTAAMECGKIDGV
+454 GLWTAAMECGRIDGV

-480 FSTYSQKLT
+480 FATYSEKLT
-489 GGRESWTIREF
+489 GGRENWTIREF
-500 MQAVKASDAEILQYG
+500 MQAVEASDAEILQYG
-515 LSGAD
+515 FSGAD

-527 LDNENAELIDWA
+527 LDNDNAELIDWE

-553 LAFAY
+553 LGFAS

-564 QIPQEEVGDALRG
+564 QIPQEDVGEALKE
-577 GRIAAVGSVCLELSE
+577 GRIAAEGSVCLELSE
-592 LNYLEA
+592 LNYREA

-618 ATPNMLYVNAG
+618 VTPNMLYVNAG
-629 SKGKD
+629 SEVKD

-655 NRSGG
+655 NRAGDSA
-660 GVSLMPI
+660 SLMPV
-667 RLDIL
+667 RLEL
-672 DEMTALEMRKAG
+672 LEEMTALEMRKAG

-689 SATGVLFVKD
+689 SATGVLFAKD
-699 GFTQE
+699 GFTQA

-709 DRLLEKAE
+709 DRLLERAE
-717 PGNWH
+717 PGDWY

-750 LDNRV
+750 LHNRV

>member
-1 MKRWSCFGV
+1 MKRWSCFFM
-10 RILISFL
+10 RIIIPFL
-17 LLFLTGCG
+17 LFSLTGCS
-25 AGNGEE
+25 AGNGAE
-31 DAEAKTESNTP
+31 DAEANAESNMP

-55 PDTALAEELTGNG
+55 PNMALTDELTGNG

-73 DMQFA
+73 DSQFA
-78 EGRLYRLAQ
+78 GGRLYRLAQ

-102 LQILEEPYSAWENDS
+102 LQILEEPYSAWENSS
-117 IPSKLWDDTLEY
+117 IPSIVWDDTLEY

-135 PEKIAAVTEKE
+135 PEKIAAVTEDE
-146 IYLVIQKIEMTGG
+146 VYLVVQKIEMTGG
-159 QIQQVPYLG
+159 QFQQVPYLG
-168 SLRLCP
+168 SLRLWRN
-174 KEGIVGGAAMAE
+174 E
-186 EGLEGTLLGV
+186 ETGKPEGTLLGV
-196 LPDEVKEENLYRSRE
+196 LQDEVREENLYRSRE

-225 MLDELL
+225 VLDELL
-231 QVKEEKRVAGKIDGL
+231 QVKEEKRAAGKIDGL

-312 EPVRI
+312 EPELI

-327 DEVQAIRVLDED
+327 DEVQAIRVLDEN
-339 RLELLVRLDGSR
+339 RMELLVRLDGSEV
-351 ALLHMVK
+351 LLRMEK
-358 QEGVQAKKEEIVLA
+358 QEGVQAEKEEIVLA

-387 NRRSETYRVTV
+387 NRRNENYRVTV
-398 RLHEANETG
+398 RLQEANETG
-407 QEFIDKLQMEL
+407 QEFIDRLQMEL
-418 AAGRGPDL
+418 AAGRGADL
-426 LMNGQIDAADMA
+426 LMNGQIDATAMA

-448 IFDDGD
+448 ILDDED
-454 GFWTAAMECGKIDGV
+454 GLWTAAMECGRIDGV

-480 FSTYSQKLT
+480 FATYSEKLT
-489 GGRESWTIREF
+489 GGRENWTIREF
-500 MQAVKASDAEILQYG
+500 MQAVEASDAEILQYG
-515 LSGAD
+515 FSGAD

-527 LDNENAELIDWA
+527 LDNDNAELIDWE

-553 LAFAY
+553 LGFAS

-564 QIPQEEVGDALRG
+564 QIPQEDVGEALKE
-577 GRIAAVGSVCLELSE
+577 GRIAAEGSVCLELSE
-592 LNYLEA
+592 LNYREA

-618 ATPNMLYVNAG
+618 VTPNMLYVNAG
-629 SKGKD
+629 SEVKD

-655 NRSGG
+655 NRAGDSA
-660 GVSLMPI
+660 SLMPV
-667 RLDIL
+667 RLEL
-672 DEMTALEMRKAG
+672 LEEMTALEMRKAG

-689 SATGVLFVKD
+689 SATGVLFAKD
-699 GFTQE
+699 GFTQA

-709 DRLLEKAE
+709 DRLLERAE
-717 PGNWH
+717 PGDWY

>member
-1 MKRWSCFGV
+1 MKRWSCFFM
-10 RILISFL
+10 RIIIPFL
-17 LLFLTGCG
+17 LFFLTGCG
-25 AGNGEE
+25 AGNGAE
-31 DAEAKTESNTP
+31 DAEANAESNMP

-55 PDTALAEELTGNG
+55 PNMALTDELTGNG

-73 DMQFA
+73 DLQFA
-78 EGRLYRLAQ
+78 GGRLYRLAQ

-102 LQILEEPYSAWENDS
+102 LQILEEPYSAWENSS
-117 IPSKLWDDTLEY
+117 IPSIVWDDTLEY

-135 PEKIAAVTEKE
+135 PEKIAAVTEEE
-146 IYLVIQKIEMTGG
+146 IYLVVQKIELTGG
-159 QIQQVPYLG
+159 QFQQVPYLG
-168 SLRLCP
+168 SLRLWRN
-174 KEGIVGGAAMAE
+174 E
-186 EGLEGTLLGV
+186 ETGKPEGTLLGV
-196 LPDEVKEENLYRSRE
+196 LLDEVREENLYRSRE

-225 MLDELL
+225 VLDEML
-231 QVKEEKRVAGKIDGL
+231 QVKEGRRVDGKIDGL
-246 LDGTGDGGVLWYG
+246 LDGTEGDGILWYG
-259 IREDSFGIWTTDN
+259 SREDSFGIWTTDN
-272 AAAFAG
+272 TAAFSG
-278 ELPNTDTYYLV
+278 VIQNTDSYYLV
-289 TEGENGSF
+289 TESGNGSF
-297 YGTDTKG
+297 YGADIKG

-312 EPVRI
+312 EPELI

-327 DEVQAIRVLDED
+327 DEVQAIRVLDEN
-339 RLELLVRLDGSR
+339 RMELLVRLDGSEV
-351 ALLHMVK
+351 LLRMEK
-358 QEGVQAKKEEIVLA
+358 QEGVQAEKEEIVLA

-387 NRRSETYRVTV
+387 NRRNENYRVTV
-398 RLHEANETG
+398 RLQEANETG
-407 QEFIDKLQMEL
+407 QEFIDRLQMEL
-418 AAGRGPDL
+418 AAGRGADL
-426 LMNGQIDAADMA
+426 LMNGQIDATAMA

-448 IFDDGD
+448 ILDDED
-454 GFWTAAMECGKIDGV
+454 GLWTAAMECGRIDGV

-480 FSTYSQKLT
+480 FATYSEKLT
-489 GGRESWTIREF
+489 GGRENWTIREF
-500 MQAVKASDAEILQYG
+500 MQAVEASDAEILQYG
-515 LSGAD
+515 FSGAD

-527 LDNENAELIDWA
+527 LDNDNAELIDWE

-553 LAFAY
+553 LGFAS

-564 QIPQEEVGDALRG
+564 QIPQEDVGEALKE
-577 GRIAAVGSVCLELSE
+577 GRIAAEGSVCLELSE
-592 LNYLEA
+592 LNYREA

-618 ATPNMLYVNAG
+618 VTPNMLYVNAG
-629 SKGKD
+629 SEVKD

-655 NRSGG
+655 NRAGDSA
-660 GVSLMPI
+660 SLMPV
-667 RLDIL
+667 RLEL
-672 DEMTALEMRKAG
+672 LEEMTALEMRKAG

-689 SATGVLFVKD
+689 SATGVLFAKD
-699 GFTQE
+699 GFTQA

-709 DRLLEKAE
+709 DRLLERAE
-717 PGNWH
+717 PGDWY

>member
-1 MKRWSCFGV
+1 MKRWSCFFM
-10 RILISFL
+10 RIIIPFL
-17 LLFLTGCG
+17 LFSLTGCG
-25 AGNGEE
+25 AGNGAE
-31 DAEAKTESNTP
+31 DAEANAESNMP

-55 PDTALAEELTGNG
+55 PNMALTDELTENG

-73 DMQFA
+73 DLQFA
-78 EGRLYRLAQ
+78 GGRLYRLAQ

-102 LQILEEPYSAWENDS
+102 LQILEEPYSAWENSS
-117 IPSKLWDDTLEY
+117 IPSIVWDDTLEY

-135 PEKIAAVTEKE
+135 PEKIAAVTEDE
-146 IYLVIQKIEMTGG
+146 VYLVVQKIEMTGG
-159 QIQQVPYLG
+159 QFQQVPYLG
-168 SLRLCP
+168 SLRLWRN
-174 KEGIVGGAAMAE
+174 E
-186 EGLEGTLLGV
+186 ETGKPEGTLLGV
-196 LPDEVKEENLYRSRE
+196 LPDEVREENLYLSRE

-225 MLDELL
+225 VLDELL
-231 QVKEEKRVAGKIDGL
+231 QVKEGRRVDGKIDGL
-246 LDGTGDGGVLWYG
+246 LDGTEGDGILWYG
-259 IREDSFGIWTTDN
+259 SREDSFGIWTTDN
-272 AAAFAG
+272 TAAFSG
-278 ELPNTDTYYLV
+278 VIQNTDSYYLV
-289 TEGENGSF
+289 TESGNGSF
-297 YGTDTKG
+297 YGADIKG

-312 EPVRI
+312 EPELI

-327 DEVQAIRVLDED
+327 DEVQAIRVLDEN
-339 RLELLVRLDGSR
+339 RMELLVRLDGSEV
-351 ALLHMVK
+351 LLRMEK
-358 QEGVQAKKEEIVLA
+358 QEGVQAEKEEIVLA

-387 NRRSETYRVTV
+387 NRRNENYRVTV
-398 RLHEANETG
+398 RLQEANETG
-407 QEFIDKLQMEL
+407 QEFIDRLQMEL
-418 AAGRGPDL
+418 AAGRGADL
-426 LMNGQIDAADMA
+426 LMNGQIDATAMA
-438 RNGYLQELTD
+438 RNGYWQELTD
-448 IFDDGD
+448 ILDDED
-454 GFWTAAMECGKIDGV
+454 GIWTAAMECGRIDGV

-480 FSTYSQKLT
+480 FATYSEKLT
-489 GGRESWTIREF
+489 GGRENWTIREF
-500 MQAVKASDAEILQYG
+500 MQAVEASDAEILQYG
-515 LSGAD
+515 FSGAD

-527 LDNENAELIDWA
+527 LDNDNAELIDWE

-553 LAFAY
+553 LGFAS

-564 QIPQEEVGDALRG
+564 QIPQEDVGEALKE
-577 GRIAAVGSVCLELSE
+577 GRIAAEGSVCLELSE
-592 LNYLEA
+592 LNYREA

-618 ATPNMLYVNAG
+618 VTPNMLYVNAG
-629 SKGKD
+629 SEVKD

-655 NRSGG
+655 NRAGDSA
-660 GVSLMPI
+660 SLMPV
-667 RLDIL
+667 RLEL
-672 DEMTALEMRKAG
+672 LEEMTALEMRKAG

-689 SATGVLFVKD
+689 SATGVLFAKD
-699 GFTQE
+699 GFTQA

-709 DRLLEKAE
+709 DRLLERAE
-717 PGNWH
+717 PGDWY

>member
-1 MKRWSCFGV
+1 MKRWSCFFM
-10 RILISFL
+10 RIIIPFL
-17 LLFLTGCG
+17 LFFLTGCG
-25 AGNGEE
+25 AGNGAE
-31 DAEAKTESNTP
+31 DAEANTESNTP

-55 PDTALAEELTGNG
+55 PDTALAEELTGSG

-73 DMQFA
+73 DLQFA
-78 EGRLYRLAQ
+78 GGRLYRLAQ

-102 LQILEEPYSAWENDS
+102 LQILEEPYSAWENSS
-117 IPSKLWDDTLEY
+117 IPSIVWDDTLEY

-135 PEKIAAVTEKE
+135 PEKIAAVTEDE
-146 IYLVIQKIEMTGG
+146 VYLVVQKIEMTGG
-159 QIQQVPYLG
+159 QFQQVPYLG
-168 SLRLCP
+168 SLRLWRN
-174 KEGIVGGAAMAE
+174 E
-186 EGLEGTLLGV
+186 ETGKPEGTLLGV
-196 LPDEVKEENLYRSRE
+196 LPDEVREENLYRSRE

-225 MLDELL
+225 VLDEML
-231 QVKEEKRVAGKIDGL
+231 QVKEGRRVDGKIDGL
-246 LDGTGDGGVLWYG
+246 LDGTEGDGILWYG
-259 IREDSFGIWTTDN
+259 SREDSFGIWTTDN
-272 AAAFAG
+272 TAAFSG
-278 ELPNTDTYYLV
+278 VIQNTDSYYLV
-289 TEGENGSF
+289 TESGNGSF
-297 YGTDTKG
+297 YGADIKG

-312 EPVRI
+312 EPELI

-327 DEVQAIRVLDED
+327 DEVQAIRVLDEN
-339 RLELLVRLDGSR
+339 RMELLVRLDGSEV
-351 ALLHMVK
+351 LLRMEK
-358 QEGVQAKKEEIVLA
+358 QEGVQAEKEEIVLA

-387 NRRSETYRVTV
+387 NRRNENYRVTV
-398 RLHEANETG
+398 RLQEANETG
-407 QEFIDKLQMEL
+407 QEFIDRLQMEL
-418 AAGRGPDL
+418 AAGRGADL
-426 LMNGQIDAADMA
+426 LMNGQIDATAMA

-448 IFDDGD
+448 ILDDED
-454 GFWTAAMECGKIDGV
+454 GLWTAAMECGRIDGV

-480 FSTYSQKLT
+480 FATYSEKLT
-489 GGRESWTIREF
+489 GGRENWTIREF
-500 MQAVKASDAEILQYG
+500 MQAVEASDAEILQYG
-515 LSGAD
+515 FSGAD

-527 LDNENAELIDWA
+527 LDNDNAELIDWE

-553 LAFAY
+553 LGFAS

-564 QIPQEEVGDALRG
+564 QIPQEDVGEALKE
-577 GRIAAVGSVCLELSE
+577 GRIAAEGSVCLELSE
-592 LNYLEA
+592 LNYREA

-618 ATPNMLYVNAG
+618 VTPNMLYVNAG
-629 SKGKD
+629 SEVKD

-655 NRSGG
+655 NRAGDSA
-660 GVSLMPI
+660 SLMPV
-667 RLDIL
+667 RLEL
-672 DEMTALEMRKAG
+672 LEEMTALEMRKAG

-689 SATGVLFVKD
+689 SATGVLFAKD
-699 GFTQE
+699 GFTQA

-709 DRLLEKAE
+709 DRLLERAE
-717 PGNWH
+717 PGDWY

>member
-1 MKRWSCFGV
+1 MKRWSCFFM
-10 RILISFL
+10 RIIIPFL
-17 LLFLTGCG
+17 LFSLTGCG
-25 AGNGEE
+25 AGNGAE
-31 DAEAKTESNTP
+31 DAEANAESNTP

-87 AWGTVDGIEQTTGYY
+87 TWGTVDGIEQTTGYY
-102 LQILEEPYSAWENDS
+102 LQLLEEPYSAWENYS
-117 IPSKLWDDTLEY
+117 ISSKLWDGTLEY

-135 PEKIAAVTEKE
+135 PEKIAAVTEDE
-146 IYLVIQKIEMTGG
+146 IYLVVQKIELTGG

-231 QVKEEKRVAGKIDGL
+231 QVKEEKCVAGKIDGL

-339 RLELLVRLDGSR
+339 RMELLVRLDGSR

-438 RNGYLQELTD
+438 RNGYLQELTG
-448 IFDDGD
+448 ILDDGD
-454 GFWTAAMECGKIDGV
+454 GLWTAAMECGKIDGV

-500 MQAVKASDAEILQYG
+500 IQAVKASDAEILQYG

-527 LDNENAELIDWA
+527 LDNDNTELIDWA
-539 NGESHLTEDLFLEI
+539 NGESHLKEDLFLEI

-564 QIPQEEVGDALRG
+564 AD
-577 GRIAAVGSVCLELSE
+577 C
-592 LNYLEA
+592 
-598 CFEGEPAN
+598 
-606 IGFPRSEGNGIY
+606 RS
-618 ATPNMLYVNAG
+618 
-629 SKGKD
+629 
-634 GAYEFLR
+634 
-641 FLVSEEGQ
+641 GQ
-649 RRYVER
+649 RL
-655 NRSGG
+655 SGVIRIELPG
-660 GVSLMPI
+660 GVL
-667 RLDIL
+667 
-672 DEMTALEMRKAG
+672 
-684 ETTAR
+684 
-689 SATGVLFVKD
+689 
-699 GFTQE
+699 
-704 QKERF
+704 
-709 DRLLEKAE
+709 
-717 PGNWH
+717 
-722 AAEIMSI
+722 
-729 VYEELEPYFA
+729 
-739 GQRTAAEAAAN
+739 
-750 LDNRV
+750 
-755 QLYMDERK
+755 

>member
-1 MKRWSCFGV
+1 MKRWSYFGM
-10 RILISFL
+10 RILILFL
-17 LLFLTGCG
+17 LFLLTGCG
-25 AGNGEE
+25 AGNGAE
-31 DAEAKTESNTP
+31 DAEANTESNTP

-73 DMQFA
+73 DMQLA

-87 AWGTVDGIEQTTGYY
+87 TWGTVDGVEQTTGYY

-117 IPSKLWDDTLEY
+117 ISSKLWDDTLEY

-135 PEKIAAVTEKE
+135 PEKIAAVTEEE
-146 IYLVIQKIEMTGG
+146 IYLVVQKIELMGG
-159 QIQQVPYLG
+159 QLQQVPYLG

-174 KEGIVGGAAMAE
+174 KEGTAGDAAIAE
-186 EGLEGTLLGV
+186 EGLEGTLIGV
-196 LPDEVKEENLYRSRE
+196 LPDEVKEENLYRS
-211 GIWYSYRTSGSKIT
+211 
-225 MLDELL
+225 
-231 QVKEEKRVAGKIDGL
+231 
-246 LDGTGDGGVLWYG
+246 
-259 IREDSFGIWTTDN
+259 REDSFGIWTTDN

-312 EPVRI
+312 EPMQI

-339 RLELLVRLDGSR
+339 RMELLVRLDGSR
-351 ALLHMVK
+351 ALLYMVK
-358 QEGVQAKKEEIVLA
+358 QEGVQAEKEEIVLA

-454 GFWTAAMECGKIDGV
+454 GFWAAAMECGKIDGV

-564 QIPQEEVGDALRG
+564 QIPQEEVGEALRE

-592 LNYLEA
+592 LNYREA

-629 SKGKD
+629 SKVKD

-660 GVSLMPI
+660 GASLMPI
-667 RLDIL
+667 RLDML
-672 DEMTALEMRKAG
+672 EEMTALEMRKAG

-699 GFTQE
+699 GFTQA

-709 DRLLEKAE
+709 DWLLERAE

-722 AAEIMSI
+722 AAEFMSI

-755 QLYMDERK
+755 QLYLDERK